1 MEESTRDHGKGPA
14 MVVGLLLLF
23 VGLALAIGGSKLVSV
38 GGSAYY
44 LIAGLSIIVCGTLF
58 ILRKGAALWLYAVIL
73 FATLVWALWEVGL
86 DWWPLVPRVAI
97 LCLIGMLLLLPWWR
111 KPLRSKGGSLALI
124 SSIAAAVIVAIA
136 SQFNDPGT
144 IEGALAS
151 SNTSADSVNPAQ
163 VAGDDWPAYGGTNAG
178 THYSSLGQIT
188 PANIGELE
196 EVWRIQTGDKAGPNA
211 PPEIT
216 NQNTPLKVND
226 SLYICTSHSRAMA
239 LSPETG
245 ETRWAF
251 DPEISTMGA
260 DDFSGWAHM
269 TCRGLAY
276 YDAANYAS
284 KYASKYAADTNNST
298 ENSTDNAAT
307 DSTAGP
313 DSGAGSS
320 SATALSF
327 DIFDD
332 NDIFS
337 LDTSFLSLLFGVQK
351 DNTTSAPSMISE
363 TDVMCPRRLYL
374 PTADARLIALNADT
388 GERCA
393 SFGDNGEVDLTNNIG
408 DFSPG
413 GYYSTSPPTVT
424 ENLVI
429 LGGHVTDNSSTDEP
443 SGVIRAFDV
452 HTGEL
457 VWNWDSGNPD
467 NTAPLPEGETYTR
480 NSPNVW
486 APISVDEELG
496 LVYLPM
502 GNATPDQYGANRT
515 ENDETYSAGL
525 VALNVAD
532 GQVAWVYQFVHH
544 DLWDMDTPA
553 QPVLI
558 DLATDEGTQPAVI
571 QPTKQGSLYVLNR
584 ETGEPIVPIEEVPAP
599 QGAVEGDWTAE
610 TQTRSAL
617 NLLPPPLTERDMWG
631 ASPFDQMMCRIQFNS
646 LRYEGQY
653 TPPSLEGS
661 IIYPGNVGVMNWG
674 GVAVDPERQAL
685 FTGAK
690 YLAFVSTL
698 IPREEVEEGQGS
710 ASEQGLQANTGA
722 PYAVELGPLL
732 SVLGLPCQAPSWGD
746 VAGIDLQSA
755 EVVWKHRNGTTR
767 DSMPFGLPIGLN
779 VGVPALGGPLTT
791 AGGVSFLSGT
801 LDQYLRG
808 YDITTGEELYK
819 ARLPAGGQATPM
831 TYTGQ
836 DGRQYVVV
844 TAGGHGTF
852 GTKMGDYVIG
862 YALPE

>member
-1 MEESTRDHGKGPA
+1 MNDKRRARSPWP
-14 MVVGLLLLF
+14 GLLLGVVL
-23 VGLALAIGGSKLVSV
+23 GIAGMALAIGGVKLLSL

-44 LIAGLSIIVCGTLF
+44 LIAGISVLATGLLLA
-58 ILRKGAALWLYAVIL
+58 LRKGAALWLFAATL
-73 FATLVWALWEVGL
+73 LATLVWALWEVGL
-86 DWWPLVPRVAI
+86 DWWQLVPRVAI
-97 LCLIGMLLLLPWWR
+97 PCLIAIIMLLPWWR
-111 KPLRSKGGSLALI
+111 KPLDSRGGSLALTLGVVA
-124 SSIAAAVIVAIA
+124 SIGVAIA
-136 SQFNDPGT
+136 SQFTSPGVV
-144 IEGALAS
+144 EGNLAENR
-151 SNTSADSVNPAQ
+151 SNGDINPAQ

-178 THYSSLGQIT
+178 THYSSLDQIT
-188 PANIGELE
+188 LDNIGELE
-196 EVWRIQTGDKAGPNA
+196 EVWRIQTGDEPGPNA

-226 SLYICTSHSRAMA
+226 ALYICTSHSRAVA

-245 ETRWAF
+245 ETLWQF

-260 DDFSGWAHM
+260 ENFSGWAHM

-276 YDAANYAS
+276 YDAANYAGGES
-284 KYASKYAADTNNST
+284 DESAT
-298 ENSTDNAAT
+298 ETSAEA
-307 DSTAGP
+307 
-313 DSGAGSS
+313 AGSS
-320 SATALSF
+320 ELYADASAFAVDVALLEELAGSTG
-327 DIFDD
+327 
-332 NDIFS
+332 S
-337 LDTSFLSLLFGVQK
+337 EPSLLLSQ
-351 DNTTSAPSMISE
+351 

-393 SFGDNGEVDLTNNIG
+393 GFGDNGEVDLTRNIG
-408 DFSPG
+408 GFDPG
-413 GYYSTSPPTVT
+413 GYYSTSPATVT

-452 HTGEL
+452 RTGEL
-457 VWNWDSGNPD
+457 VWNWDSGNPEETQPIAED
-467 NTAPLPEGETYTR
+467 ETYTR

-486 APISVDEELG
+486 PPISVDEELG

-502 GNATPDQYGANRT
+502 GNATPDQFGANRT

-525 VALNVAD
+525 VALELD
-532 GQVAWVYQFVHH
+532 TGQVAWVYQFVHH
-544 DLWDMDTPA
+544 DLWDMDMPA

-558 DLATDEGTQPAVI
+558 DLATADGTQPAVI

-584 ETGEPIVPIEEVPAP
+584 ETGEAIVPIEEIPVP

-610 TQTRSAL
+610 TQPRSAL
-617 NLLPPPLTERDMWG
+617 NLLPAPLTERDMWG
-631 ASPFDQMMCRIQFNS
+631 ATPFDQMMCRIRFNS

-661 IIYPGNVGVMNWG
+661 IVYPGNVGVMNWG
-674 GVAVDPERQAL
+674 GVAIDPQRQAL

-698 IPREEVEEGQGS
+698 VPRDEVEGEQGS
-710 ASEQGLQANTGA
+710 ASEQGLQPNAGA

-732 SVLGLPCQAPSWGD
+732 SIFNLPCQAPSWGD

-755 EVVWKHRNGTTR
+755 EVVWKHPNGTTR
-767 DSMPFGLPIGLN
+767 DSMPFGLPIGLP

-791 AGGVSFLSGT
+791 AGGVTFMSGT

-808 YDITTGEELYK
+808 YNLETGEEVFK

-831 TYTGQ
+831 TYTGA

-844 TAGGHGTF
+844 SAGGHGTF

>member
-1 MEESTRDHGKGPA
+1 MEKNTRAHSKWPA
-14 MVVGLLLLF
+14 IVLGLLL
-23 VGLALAIGGSKLVSV
+23 VAAGLALAIGGGKLISL

-44 LIAGLSIIVCGTLF
+44 LIAGIAVVVAGILLA
-58 ILRKGAALWLYAVIL
+58 LRKGAALWLYAAIL
-73 FATLVWALWEVGL
+73 FATLAWALWEVGL
-86 DWWPLVPRVAI
+86 DWWQLVPRVAI
-97 LCLIGMLLLLPWWR
+97 PCLIAIIMLLPWWR
-111 KPLRSKGGSLALI
+111 KPLHSRGGSLALTA
-124 SSIAAAVIVAIA
+124 SIAAAIIVAIA
-136 SQFNDPGT
+136 SQFDDPAQ
-144 IEGALAS
+144 IEGTLAENRAS
-151 SNTSADSVNPAQ
+151 GEVNPAQ

-178 THYSSLGQIT
+178 THYSSLSQIT
-188 PANIGELE
+188 PENVGELE
-196 EVWRIQTGDKAGPNA
+196 EVWRIQTGDEPGPNA

-245 ETRWAF
+245 ETLWEF
-251 DPEISTMGA
+251 DPEISTQGA
-260 DDFSGWAHM
+260 EDFSGWAHM

-276 YDAANYAS
+276 YDAANYAGD
-284 KYASKYAADTNNST
+284 AADSEDDSADTAAAPSPLFADSDVFAIDVSLLEGFET
-298 ENSTDNAAT
+298 TAT
-307 DSTAGP
+307 DTGE
-313 DSGAGSS
+313 
-320 SATALSF
+320 
-327 DIFDD
+327 
-332 NDIFS
+332 N
-337 LDTSFLSLLFGVQK
+337 
-351 DNTTSAPSMISE
+351 APSAIISQ

-393 SFGDNGEVDLTNNIG
+393 GFGDNGEVDLTRNIG
-408 DFSPG
+408 GFDPG
-413 GYYSTSPPTVT
+413 GYYSTSPATVT

-452 HTGEL
+452 RTGEL
-457 VWNWDSGNPD
+457 VWNWDSGNPEE
-467 NTAPLPEGETYTR
+467 TEPLADDETYTR

-486 APISVDEELG
+486 PPISVDEDLG

-502 GNATPDQYGANRT
+502 GNATPDQWGADRT

-525 VALNVAD
+525 VALELET

-544 DLWDMDTPA
+544 DLWDMDMPA

-584 ETGEPIVPIEEVPAP
+584 ETGEPIVPIEEIPAP

-610 TQTRSAL
+610 TQPRSAL

-646 LRYEGQY
+646 LRYDGQY

-690 YLAFVSTL
+690 YLAFVSRL
-698 IPREEVEEGQGS
+698 IPRDEVEEGQGS
-710 ASEQGLQANTGA
+710 ASEQGLQPNAGA

-732 SVLGLPCQAPSWGD
+732 SIFDLPCQAPSWGD

-755 EVVWKHRNGTTR
+755 DVVWKHRNGTTR
-767 DSMPFGLPIGLN
+767 DSMPLGLPIGLP

-791 AGGVSFLSGT
+791 ASGITFMGGT
-801 LDQYLRG
+801 LDQYLRA
-808 YDITTGEELYK
+808 YDITTGEELYR

-831 TYTGQ
+831 TYTGA
-836 DGRQYVVV
+836 DGRQYVVI

>member
-1 MEESTRDHGKGPA
+1 MEESTRDHSKWPA
-14 MVVGLLLLF
+14 IIVGLLLSII
-23 VGLALAIGGSKLVSV
+23 GLVLAFGGSKLVSV

-44 LIAGLSIIVCGTLF
+44 LIAGLSIIACGVLF
-58 ILRKGAALWLYAVIL
+58 ALRKGAALWLYALIL

-86 DWWPLVPRVAI
+86 DWWQLVPRVAI
-97 LCLIGMLLLLPWWR
+97 LCLIGILLLLPWWR
-111 KPLRSKGGSLALI
+111 KPLRSKGGSLALVG
-124 SSIAAAVIVAIA
+124 SIAAAVIVAIA

-144 IEGALAS
+144 IEGSLATNNQS
-151 SNTSADSVNPAQ
+151 TVDSVNPAQ

-178 THYSSLGQIT
+178 THYSSLDQIT
-188 PANIGELE
+188 PDNIGELE
-196 EVWRIQTGDKAGPNA
+196 EVWRIQTGDEAGPNA

-226 SLYICTSHSRAMA
+226 SLYICTSHSRAMS

-245 ETRWAF
+245 ETLWAF

-276 YDAANYAS
+276 YDAASY
-284 KYASKYAADTNNST
+284 
-298 ENSTDNAAT
+298 
-307 DSTAGP
+307 STAESTP
-313 DSGAGSS
+313 NDQAANSDAAPS

-332 NDIFS
+332 SDIFS
-337 LDTSFLSLLFGVQK
+337 LDLSFLSLLFGAEE
-351 DNTTSAPSMISE
+351 DNGAPQQQPMLSE

-393 SFGDNGEVDLTNNIG
+393 NFGNDGEIDLTNNIG

-413 GYYSTSPPTVT
+413 GYYSTSPATVT

-429 LGGHVTDNSSTDEP
+429 LGGHVTDNSSIDEP

-467 NTAPLPEGETYTR
+467 NTDPLPEGETYTR
-480 NSPNVW
+480 GSPNVW

-496 LVYLPM
+496 MVYLPM
-502 GNATPDQYGANRT
+502 GNATPDQYGADRT

-525 VALNVAD
+525 VALNLED
-532 GQVAWVYQFVHH
+532 GQVEWVYQFVHH
-544 DLWDMDTPA
+544 DLWDMDSPA

-558 DLATDEGTQPAVI
+558 DLATSDGTQPAVI

-610 TQTRSAL
+610 TQPRSAL

-661 IIYPGNVGVMNWG
+661 IVYPGNVGVMNWG

-710 ASEQGLQANTGA
+710 ASEQGLQANEGA

-746 VAGIDLQSA
+746 VAGIDLQSN

-767 DSMPFGLPIGLN
+767 DSMPFDLPIGLN

-831 TYTGQ
+831 TYTGE

>member
-1 MEESTRDHGKGPA
+1 MEGSTRNYRKWPPVIAG
-14 MVVGLLLLF
+14 LLLF
-23 VGLALAIGGSKLVSV
+23 VAGLALAVGGGKLLSL

-44 LIAGLSIIVCGTLF
+44 LIAGLSIIACG
-58 ILRKGAALWLYAVIL
+58 ILLAMRRGAALWLYALTL
-73 FATLVWALWEVGL
+73 FATLAWALWEVGL
-86 DWWPLVPRVAI
+86 DWWQLVPRVAI
-97 LCLIGMLLLLPWWR
+97 LSLIGILLLLPWWR
-111 KPLRSKGGSLALI
+111 KPLRSKGGSLALVG
-124 SSIAAAVIVAIA
+124 SIAAAVIVAIA
-136 SQFNDPGT
+136 SQFSDPGS
-144 IEGALAS
+144 IEGSLA
-151 SNTSADSVNPAQ
+151 NNRQATAESVNPAQ

-178 THYSSLGQIT
+178 THYSSLEQIT
-188 PANIGELE
+188 PDNIGELE
-196 EVWRIQTGDKAGPNA
+196 EVWRMQTGDEAGPNA

-245 ETRWAF
+245 ETLWSF

-276 YDAANYAS
+276 YDAAS
-284 KYASKYAADTNNST
+284 YAATEST
-298 ENSTDNAAT
+298 PNDEAAR
-307 DSTAGP
+307 
-313 DSGAGSS
+313 
-320 SATALSF
+320 SF

-332 NDIFS
+332 GDIFS
-337 LDTSFLSLLFGVQK
+337 LDLSFLSLLFGVEENDSTQL
-351 DNTTSAPSMISE
+351 MMVSE

-393 SFGDNGEVDLTNNIG
+393 SFGDNGEIDLTNNIG
-408 DFSPG
+408 EFSPG
-413 GYYSTSPPTVT
+413 GYYSTSPATVT
-424 ENLVI
+424 ENLII
-429 LGGHVTDNSSTDEP
+429 LGGHVTDNSSIDEP
-443 SGVIRAFDV
+443 SGVIRAFNV

-467 NTAPLPEGETYTR
+467 DTDPLAEGESYTR

-486 APISVDEELG
+486 APISVDETLG

-502 GNATPDQYGANRT
+502 GNATPDQYGADRS

-525 VALNVAD
+525 VALNLED
-532 GQVAWVYQFVHH
+532 GQVEWVYQFVHH

-558 DLATDEGTQPAVI
+558 DLATDNGTQPAVI

-584 ETGEPIVPIEEVPAP
+584 ETGESIVPIEEVPVP

-610 TQTRSAL
+610 TQPRSAL

-631 ASPFDQMMCRIQFNS
+631 ASPFDQMMCRIQLNS

-661 IIYPGNVGVMNWG
+661 IVYPGNVGVMNWG
-674 GVAVDPERQAL
+674 GVAVDPKRQAL

-698 IPREEVEEGQGS
+698 VPRDQVEEGQGS
-710 ASEQGLQANTGA
+710 ASEQGLQANAGA

-746 VAGIDLQSA
+746 VAGIDLQSN
-755 EVVWKHRNGTTR
+755 EVVWKHPNGTTR
-767 DSMPFGLPIGLN
+767 DSMPFDLPIGLN

-831 TYTGQ
+831 TYTGE

-862 YALPE
+862 YALPED

>member
-1 MEESTRDHGKGPA
+1 MDGHTRARGKWPA
-14 MVVGLLLLF
+14 LLLGLLLA
-23 VGLALAIGGSKLVSV
+23 VAGVALTIGGAKLLSL

-44 LIAGLSIIVCGTLF
+44 LIAGVSIFIVGVL
-58 ILRKGAALWLYAVIL
+58 LAMRKGAALWLYAVVL
-73 FATLVWALWEVGL
+73 FATLLWALWEVGL
-86 DWWPLVPRVAI
+86 DWWQLVPRVAI
-97 LCLIGMLLLLPWWR
+97 VCLIGIILLLPWWR
-111 KPLRSKGGSLALI
+111 KPLHSRGGSLALVA
-124 SSIAAAVIVAIA
+124 SIVAAIIVAIA
-136 SQFNDPGT
+136 SQFTYPGT
-144 IEGALAS
+144 VTGTIAS
-151 SNTSADSVNPAQ
+151 TNDTPEVNPAQ
-163 VAGDDWPAYGGTNAG
+163 AAGDDWPAYGGTNAG
-178 THYSSLGQIT
+178 THYSSLSQIT
-188 PANIGELE
+188 PDNIGELE
-196 EVWRIQTGDKAGPNA
+196 EVWRIQTGDEPGPNA

-245 ETRWAF
+245 ETLWAF
-251 DPEISTMGA
+251 DPNISTMGA
-260 DDFSGWAHM
+260 EDFSGWAHM

-276 YDAANYAS
+276 YDAANY
-284 KYASKYAADTNNST
+284 
-298 ENSTDNAAT
+298 
-307 DSTAGP
+307 
-313 DSGAGSS
+313 SS
-320 SATALSF
+320 SAEDSTVDKPTLYADGSQFELDLSF
-327 DIFDD
+327 
-332 NDIFS
+332 S
-337 LDTSFLSLLFGVQK
+337 LTSQEDSTSELLS
-351 DNTTSAPSMISE
+351 A

-388 GERCA
+388 GERCE
-393 SFGDNGEVDLTNNIG
+393 SFGKNGEIDLTNNIG
-408 DFSPG
+408 QFNPG
-413 GYYSTSPPTVT
+413 GYYSTSPATVT
-424 ENLVI
+424 EDLVI

-457 VWNWDSGNPD
+457 VWNWDSGNPED
-467 NTAPLPEGETYTR
+467 TAPLAEGETYTR

-486 APISVDEELG
+486 APISVDEALG

-502 GNATPDQYGANRT
+502 GNATPDQYGANRS

-525 VALNVAD
+525 VALNLNN

-558 DLATDEGTQPAVI
+558 DLATADGTQPAVI

-599 QGAVEGDWTAE
+599 QGAIEGDWTAE
-610 TQTRSAL
+610 TQPRSAL

-631 ASPFDQMMCRIQFNS
+631 ASPFDQMMCRIQFRS

-690 YLAFVSTL
+690 YLAFVSKL
-698 IPREEVEEGQGS
+698 IPRDEVEDGQGS
-710 ASEQGLQANTGA
+710 ASEQGLQPNTGA

-746 VAGIDLQSA
+746 VAGIDLQSS
-755 EVVWKHRNGTTR
+755 EVVWKHPNGTTR
-767 DSMPFGLPIGLN
+767 DSMPFDLPVGLN

-831 TYTGQ
+831 TYTGA
-836 DGRQYVVV
+836 DGRQYVVI

>member
-1 MEESTRDHGKGPA
+1 MEESTRDHSKWPA
-14 MVVGLLLLF
+14 IIVGLLLSII
-23 VGLALAIGGSKLVSV
+23 GLVLAFGGSKLVSV

-44 LIAGLSIIVCGTLF
+44 LIAGLSIIACGVLF
-58 ILRKGAALWLYAVIL
+58 ALRKGAALWLYALIL
-73 FATLVWALWEVGL
+73 FATLMWALWEVGL
-86 DWWPLVPRVAI
+86 DWWQLVPRVAI
-97 LCLIGMLLLLPWWR
+97 LCLIGILLLLPWWR
-111 KPLRSKGGSLALI
+111 KPLRSKGGSLALVG
-124 SSIAAAVIVAIA
+124 SIAAAVIVAIA

-144 IEGALAS
+144 IEGSLATNNQS
-151 SNTSADSVNPAQ
+151 TADSVNPAQ

-178 THYSSLGQIT
+178 THYSSLDQIT
-188 PANIGELE
+188 PDNIGELE
-196 EVWRIQTGDKAGPNA
+196 EVWRIQTGDEAGPNA

-226 SLYICTSHSRAMA
+226 SLYICTSHSRAMS

-245 ETRWAF
+245 ETLWAF

-260 DDFSGWAHM
+260 DDFSSWAHM

-276 YDAANYAS
+276 YDAASYS
-284 KYASKYAADTNNST
+284 AAESTPNDQAANS
-298 ENSTDNAAT
+298 DAA
-307 DSTAGP
+307 P
-313 DSGAGSS
+313 S

-332 NDIFS
+332 SDIFS
-337 LDTSFLSLLFGVQK
+337 LDLSFLSLLLGAEE
-351 DNTTSAPSMISE
+351 DNGAPQQSMLSE

-393 SFGDNGEVDLTNNIG
+393 NFGNNGEIDLTNNIG

-413 GYYSTSPPTVT
+413 GYYSTSPATVT

-429 LGGHVTDNSSTDEP
+429 LGGHVTDNSSIDEP

-467 NTAPLPEGETYTR
+467 NTDPLPEGETYTR
-480 NSPNVW
+480 GSPNVW

-496 LVYLPM
+496 MVYLPM
-502 GNATPDQYGANRT
+502 GNATPDQYGADRT

-525 VALNVAD
+525 VALNLED
-532 GQVAWVYQFVHH
+532 GQVEWVYQFVHH
-544 DLWDMDTPA
+544 DLWDMDSPA
-553 QPVLI
+553 QPILI
-558 DLATDEGTQPAVI
+558 DLATSDGTQPAVI

-610 TQTRSAL
+610 TQPRSAL

-661 IIYPGNVGVMNWG
+661 IVYPGNVGVMNWG

-710 ASEQGLQANTGA
+710 ASEQGLQANEGA

-746 VAGIDLQSA
+746 VAGIDLQSN

-767 DSMPFGLPIGLN
+767 DSMPFDLPIGLN

-862 YALPE
+862 YALPED

>member
-1 MEESTRDHGKGPA
+1 MDGHTRAHGKWPA
-14 MVVGLLLLF
+14 LLLGLLLA
-23 VGLALAIGGSKLVSV
+23 VAGVALTIGGAKLLSL

-44 LIAGLSIIVCGTLF
+44 LIAGVSIFVVGVL
-58 ILRKGAALWLYAVIL
+58 LAMRKGIALWLYAAVL
-73 FATLVWALWEVGL
+73 FATLLWALWEVGL
-86 DWWPLVPRVAI
+86 DWWQLVPRVAI
-97 LCLIGMLLLLPWWR
+97 VCLIGIILLLPWWR
-111 KPLRSKGGSLALI
+111 KPLHSRGGSLALVA
-124 SSIAAAVIVAIA
+124 SIVAAIIVAIA
-136 SQFNDPGT
+136 SQFTYPGT
-144 IEGALAS
+144 VAGTME
-151 SNTSADSVNPAQ
+151 SANNKEVNPAQ
-163 VAGDDWPAYGGTNAG
+163 AAGDDWPAYGGTNAG
-178 THYSSLGQIT
+178 THYSSLSQIT
-188 PANIGELE
+188 PDNIDELE
-196 EVWRIQTGDKAGPNA
+196 EVWRIQTGDEPGPNA

-245 ETRWAF
+245 ETLWAF
-251 DPEISTMGA
+251 DPNISTMGA

-276 YDAANYAS
+276 YDAANY
-284 KYASKYAADTNNST
+284 
-298 ENSTDNAAT
+298 
-307 DSTAGP
+307 
-313 DSGAGSS
+313 SS
-320 SATALSF
+320 SAEDSTTDKPTLYADGSQFELDLSF
-327 DIFDD
+327 
-332 NDIFS
+332 S
-337 LDTSFLSLLFGVQK
+337 LTSEEDSTSELLS
-351 DNTTSAPSMISE
+351 A

-388 GERCA
+388 GERCE
-393 SFGDNGEVDLTNNIG
+393 SFGENGEIDLTNNIG
-408 DFSPG
+408 EFSPG
-413 GYYSTSPPTVT
+413 GYYSTSPATVT
-424 ENLVI
+424 EDLVI

-457 VWNWDSGNPD
+457 VWNWDSGNPED
-467 NTAPLPEGETYTR
+467 TTPLAEGETYTR

-502 GNATPDQYGANRT
+502 GNATPDQYGANRS
-515 ENDETYSAGL
+515 ENDETFSAGL
-525 VALNVAD
+525 VALNLDD

-558 DLATDEGTQPAVI
+558 DLATADGTQPAVI

-599 QGAVEGDWTAE
+599 QGAIEGDWTAE
-610 TQTRSAL
+610 TQPRSAL

-631 ASPFDQMMCRIQFNS
+631 ASPFDQMMCRIQFRS

-674 GVAVDPERQAL
+674 GIAVDPERQAL

-690 YLAFVSTL
+690 YLAFVSKL
-698 IPREEVEEGQGS
+698 IPRDEVEDGQGS
-710 ASEQGLQANTGA
+710 ASEQGLQPNTGA

-746 VAGIDLQSA
+746 VAGIDLQSN
-755 EVVWKHRNGTTR
+755 EVVWKHHNGTTR
-767 DSMPFGLPIGLN
+767 DSMPFDLPIGLN

-831 TYTGQ
+831 TYTGA

>member
-1 MEESTRDHGKGPA
+1 MEESTRAHSKWPA
-14 MVVGLLLLF
+14 IIVGLLLF
-23 VGLALAIGGSKLVSV
+23 IIGLVLAFGGSKLVSV

-44 LIAGLSIIVCGTLF
+44 LIAGLSIIACGILF
-58 ILRKGAALWLYAVIL
+58 ALRKGAALWLYALIL

-86 DWWPLVPRVAI
+86 DWWQLVPRVAI
-97 LCLIGMLLLLPWWR
+97 LCLIGILLLLPWWR
-111 KPLRSKGGSLALI
+111 KPLHSKGGSLALVG
-124 SSIAAAVIVAIA
+124 SITAAVIVAIA

-144 IEGALAS
+144 IEGSLAANNQS
-151 SNTSADSVNPAQ
+151 TTDSVNPAQ

-178 THYSSLGQIT
+178 THYSSLDQIT
-188 PANIGELE
+188 PENIGELE

-245 ETRWAF
+245 ETLWAF

-276 YDAANYAS
+276 YDAANYS
-284 KYASKYAADTNNST
+284 TDTNDS
-298 ENSTDNAAT
+298 AT
-307 DSTAGP
+307 DSTEVTNSDAAP
-313 DSGAGSS
+313 N

-332 NDIFS
+332 SDIFS
-337 LDTSFLSLLFGVQK
+337 LNLSFLSLLFGVEEE
-351 DNTTSAPSMISE
+351 NGAPQQPMLSE

-393 SFGDNGEVDLTNNIG
+393 SFGNNGEIDLTNNIG

-413 GYYSTSPPTVT
+413 GYYSTSPATVT

-429 LGGHVTDNSSTDEP
+429 LGGHVTDNSSIDEP

-467 NTAPLPEGETYTR
+467 DTDPLPEGETYTR
-480 NSPNVW
+480 GSPNVW

-502 GNATPDQYGANRT
+502 GNATPDQYGADRT

-525 VALNVAD
+525 VALNLED
-532 GQVAWVYQFVHH
+532 GQVEWVYQFVHH
-544 DLWDMDTPA
+544 DLWDMDSPA

-558 DLATDEGTQPAVI
+558 DLVTSDGTQPAVI

-610 TQTRSAL
+610 TQPRSAL

-661 IIYPGNVGVMNWG
+661 IVYPGNVGVMNWG

-710 ASEQGLQANTGA
+710 ASEQGLQANEGA

-746 VAGIDLQSA
+746 VAGIDLQSN

-767 DSMPFGLPIGLN
+767 DSMPFDLPIGLN

>member
-1 MEESTRDHGKGPA
+1 MDEHSRTHSRWPLLLL
-14 MVVGLLLLF
+14 GLLL
-23 VGLALAIGGSKLVSV
+23 VAAGLALAIGGGKLLSV

-44 LIAGLSIIVCGTLF
+44 LITGIGVIASGVLLAM
-58 ILRKGAALWLYAVIL
+58 RRGAALWLYALIL

-86 DWWPLVPRVAI
+86 DWWQLVPRVAI
-97 LCLIGMLLLLPWWR
+97 LCLIGIILLLPWWR
-111 KPLRSKGGSLALI
+111 KPLQSRGGSLALVG
-124 SSIAAAVIVAIA
+124 SIVAAILVAIA
-136 SQFNDPGT
+136 SQLNDPGS
-144 IEGALAS
+144 IEGTISNAS
-151 SNTSADSVNPAQ
+151 EEANAVNPAQ

-178 THYSSLGQIT
+178 THYSSLEQIT
-188 PANIGELE
+188 PDNIGELE
-196 EVWRIQTGDKAGPNA
+196 EVWRIQTGDAAGPNA

-245 ETRWAF
+245 ETLWEF
-251 DPEISTMGA
+251 DPEVSTLGA
-260 DDFSGWAHM
+260 EDFSLWAHM

-276 YDAANYAS
+276 YDAANYAAGS
-284 KYASKYAADTNNST
+284 DTSETADDSEAGNNS
-298 ENSTDNAAT
+298 AAT
-307 DSTAGP
+307 SD
-313 DSGAGSS
+313 
-320 SATALSF
+320 TALSF
-327 DIFDD
+327 DIFDN

-337 LDTSFLSLLFGVQK
+337 LDLSFLSLMFGAENEGNSQ
-351 DNTTSAPSMISE
+351 PMLSE

-393 SFGDNGEVDLTNNIG
+393 NFGENGEVDLTNNIG
-408 DFSPG
+408 DFDPG
-413 GYYSTSPPTVT
+413 GYYSTSPATVT

-467 NTAPLPEGETYTR
+467 DTEPLAEGETYTR

-496 LVYLPM
+496 MVYLPM
-502 GNATPDQYGANRT
+502 GNATPDQYGANRS

-525 VALNVAD
+525 VALNLED
-532 GQVAWVYQFVHH
+532 GQVEWVYQFVHH

-558 DLATDEGTQPAVI
+558 DLATSEGTQPAVI

-610 TQTRSAL
+610 TQPRSAL

-661 IIYPGNVGVMNWG
+661 IVYPGNVGVMNWG

-698 IPREEVEEGQGS
+698 VPREEVEEGQGS
-710 ASEQGLQANTGA
+710 ASEQGLQPNAGA

-767 DSMPFGLPIGLN
+767 DSMPFDLPIGLN
-779 VGVPALGGPLTT
+779 VGVPALGGPITT

-808 YDITTGEELYK
+808 YDITTGEEVYK

-831 TYTGQ
+831 TYTGE

>member
-1 MEESTRDHGKGPA
+1 MEENRHDHGKGPA
-14 MVVGLLLLF
+14 LFVGLLLLIA
-23 VGLALAIGGSKLVSV
+23 GLALAIGGIKLLSL

-44 LIAGLSIIVCGTLF
+44 LLAGLSIIACGVLF
-58 ILRKGAALWLYAVIL
+58 ALRRGAALWLYALTL
-73 FATLVWALWEVGL
+73 FATLAWALWEVGL
-86 DWWPLVPRVAI
+86 DWWQLVPRVAI
-97 LCLIGMLLLLPWWR
+97 LCLIGILLLLPWWR
-111 KPLRSKGGSLALI
+111 KPLHSRGGSLALVG
-124 SSIAAAVIVAIA
+124 SITAAVIVAIA

-144 IEGALAS
+144 IEGTLAS
-151 SNTSADSVNPAQ
+151 NSQSSTVSANPAQ
-163 VAGDDWPAYGGTNAG
+163 MAGDDWPAYGGTNAG
-178 THYSSLGQIT
+178 THYSSLDQIT
-188 PANIGELE
+188 PENIGELE
-196 EVWRIQTGDKAGPNA
+196 EVWRIQTGDEAGPNA

-245 ETRWAF
+245 ETLWSF

-276 YDAANYAS
+276 YDAGSYS
-284 KYASKYAADTNNST
+284 D
-298 ENSTDNAAT
+298 T
-307 DSTAGP
+307 DSTAP
-313 DSGAGSS
+313 DVAANSDVAASS
-320 SATALSF
+320 DTALSF
-327 DIFDD
+327 DIFD
-332 NDIFS
+332 NSDIFS
-337 LDTSFLSLLFGVQK
+337 LDLSFLSLLFGV
-351 DNTTSAPSMISE
+351 DNESNTQPMLSD

-393 SFGDNGEVDLTNNIG
+393 NFGDNGEIDLTNNIG

-413 GYYSTSPPTVT
+413 GYYSTSPATVT
-424 ENLVI
+424 ENLII

-467 NTAPLPEGETYTR
+467 DTEPLAEGETYTR

-496 LVYLPM
+496 MVYLPM
-502 GNATPDQYGANRT
+502 GNATPDQYGADRT

-525 VALNVAD
+525 VALNLAD
-532 GQVAWVYQFVHH
+532 GQVEWVYQFVHH

-558 DLATDEGTQPAVI
+558 DLATDEGPQPAVI

-584 ETGEPIVPIEEVPAP
+584 ETGEPIVPIEEIPAP

-610 TQTRSAL
+610 TQPRSAL

-661 IIYPGNVGVMNWG
+661 IVYPGNVGVMNWG

-710 ASEQGLQANTGA
+710 ASEQGLQANSGA

-746 VAGIDLQSA
+746 VAGIDLQTA

-767 DSMPFGLPIGLN
+767 DSMPFDLPIGLN

-808 YDITTGEELYK
+808 YDIETGEELYK

-831 TYTGQ
+831 TYTGE

>member
-14 MVVGLLLLF
+14 IVVGLLLLI
-23 VGLALAIGGSKLVSV
+23 VGLALALGGSKLVSV

-44 LIAGLSIIVCGTLF
+44 LIAGLSIIACGILF
-58 ILRKGAALWLYAVIL
+58 VLRRGAALWLYALVL
-73 FATLVWALWEVGL
+73 FATLMWALWEVGL
-86 DWWPLVPRVAI
+86 DWWQLVPRVAI
-97 LCLIGMLLLLPWWR
+97 LCLIGILLLLPWWR
-111 KPLRSKGGSLALI
+111 KPLNSKGGSFALMG
-124 SSIAAAVIVAIA
+124 SIAAAVIVAIA
-136 SQFNDPGT
+136 SQFTDPGT
-144 IEGALAS
+144 IEGSLANS
-151 SNTSADSVNPAQ
+151 ETTANSVNPAQ

-178 THYSSLGQIT
+178 THYSSLDQIT
-188 PANIGELE
+188 PDNIGDLE
-196 EVWRIQTGDKAGPNA
+196 EVWRIQTGDEAGPNA

-245 ETRWAF
+245 ETLWAF

-276 YDAANYAS
+276 YDAANYS
-284 KYASKYAADTNNST
+284 PDTNG
-298 ENSTDNAAT
+298 AAT
-307 DSTAGP
+307 DSTEETNSDAAP
-313 DSGAGSS
+313 S

-332 NDIFS
+332 SDIFS
-337 LDTSFLSLLFGVQK
+337 LDLSFLSLLFGAEEGNG
-351 DNTTSAPSMISE
+351 NTQTMLSE

-374 PTADARLIALNADT
+374 PTADARLIALNADN

-393 SFGDNGEVDLTNNIG
+393 SFGNNGEIDLTNNIG
-408 DFSPG
+408 EFSPG
-413 GYYSTSPPTVT
+413 GYYSTSPATVT
-424 ENLVI
+424 ENLII

-467 NTAPLPEGETYTR
+467 NTDPLPEGETYTR

-486 APISVDEELG
+486 APISVDEALG

-502 GNATPDQYGANRT
+502 GNATPDQYGADRT

-525 VALNVAD
+525 VALALED
-532 GQVAWVYQFVHH
+532 GQVEWVYQFVHH

-558 DLATDEGTQPAVI
+558 DLATNDGTQTAVI

-584 ETGEPIVPIEEVPAP
+584 ETGEPIVPIEEVPVP

-610 TQTRSAL
+610 TQPRSAL

-661 IIYPGNVGVMNWG
+661 IVYPGNVGVMNWG

-690 YLAFVSTL
+690 YLAFVSKL
-698 IPREEVEEGQGS
+698 VPREEVEEGQGS
-710 ASEQGLQANTGA
+710 ASEQGLQVNEGA

-755 EVVWKHRNGTTR
+755 EVVWKHPNGTTR
-767 DSMPFGLPIGLN
+767 DSMPFDLPIGLN

-836 DGRQYVVV
+836 DDRQYVVV

>member
-1 MEESTRDHGKGPA
+1 MEESTRDHSKWPA
-14 MVVGLLLLF
+14 IIVGLLLSII
-23 VGLALAIGGSKLVSV
+23 GLVLAFGGSKLVSV

-44 LIAGLSIIVCGTLF
+44 LIAGLSIIACGVLF
-58 ILRKGAALWLYAVIL
+58 ALRKGAALWLYALIL

-86 DWWPLVPRVAI
+86 DWWQLVPRVAI
-97 LCLIGMLLLLPWWR
+97 LCLIGILLLLPWWR
-111 KPLRSKGGSLALI
+111 KPLHSKGGSLALVG
-124 SSIAAAVIVAIA
+124 SITAAVIVAIA

-144 IEGALAS
+144 IEGSLATNNQS
-151 SNTSADSVNPAQ
+151 TADSVNPAQ

-178 THYSSLGQIT
+178 THYSSLDQIT
-188 PANIGELE
+188 PDNIGELE
-196 EVWRIQTGDKAGPNA
+196 EVWRIQTGDEAGPNA

-226 SLYICTSHSRAMA
+226 SLYICTSHSRAMS

-245 ETRWAF
+245 ETLWAF

-276 YDAANYAS
+276 YDAASYS
-284 KYASKYAADTNNST
+284 AAESTPNDQAANS
-298 ENSTDNAAT
+298 DAA
-307 DSTAGP
+307 P
-313 DSGAGSS
+313 S

-332 NDIFS
+332 SDIFS
-337 LDTSFLSLLFGVQK
+337 LDLSFLSLLLGAEE
-351 DNTTSAPSMISE
+351 DNGAPQQSMLSE

-393 SFGDNGEVDLTNNIG
+393 SFGNNGEIDLTNNIG

-413 GYYSTSPPTVT
+413 GYYSTSPATVT

-429 LGGHVTDNSSTDEP
+429 LGGHVTDNSSIDEP

-467 NTAPLPEGETYTR
+467 DTDPLPEGETYTR
-480 NSPNVW
+480 GSPNVW

-502 GNATPDQYGANRT
+502 GNATPDQYGADRT

-525 VALNVAD
+525 VALNLED
-532 GQVAWVYQFVHH
+532 GQVEWVYQFVHH
-544 DLWDMDTPA
+544 DLWDMDSPA

-558 DLATDEGTQPAVI
+558 DLATSDGTQPAVI

-610 TQTRSAL
+610 TQPRSAL

-661 IIYPGNVGVMNWG
+661 IVYPGNVGVMNWG

-710 ASEQGLQANTGA
+710 ASEQGLQANEGA

-767 DSMPFGLPIGLN
+767 DSMPFDLPIGLN

-862 YALPE
+862 YALPEE

>member
-1 MEESTRDHGKGPA
+1 MDEHSRTHSRWPLLLL
-14 MVVGLLLLF
+14 GLLL
-23 VGLALAIGGSKLVSV
+23 VAAGLALAIGGGKLLSV

-44 LIAGLSIIVCGTLF
+44 LITGIGVIASGVLLAT
-58 ILRKGAALWLYAVIL
+58 RRGAALWLYAFIL

-86 DWWPLVPRVAI
+86 DWWQLVPRVAI
-97 LCLIGMLLLLPWWR
+97 LCLIGIILLLPWWR
-111 KPLRSKGGSLALI
+111 KPLQSRGGSLALAG
-124 SSIAAAVIVAIA
+124 SIVAAILVAIA
-136 SQFNDPGT
+136 SQLSDPGR
-144 IEGALAS
+144 IEGTISNAS
-151 SNTSADSVNPAQ
+151 EEANAVNPAQ

-178 THYSSLGQIT
+178 THYSSLEQIT
-188 PANIGELE
+188 PDNIGELE
-196 EVWRIQTGDKAGPNA
+196 EVWRIQSGDAAGPNA

-245 ETRWAF
+245 DTLWEF
-251 DPEISTMGA
+251 DPEVSTMGA
-260 DDFSGWAHM
+260 EDFSLWAHM

-276 YDAANYAS
+276 YDAANYS
-284 KYASKYAADTNNST
+284 AAPDANESADNSA
-298 ENSTDNAAT
+298 STDSAASNN
-307 DSTAGP
+307 DAPNS
-313 DSGAGSS
+313 D
-320 SATALSF
+320 TALSF
-327 DIFDD
+327 DIFD
-332 NDIFS
+332 NSDIFS
-337 LDTSFLSLLFGVQK
+337 VDLSFLSLLFGVEE
-351 DNTTSAPSMISE
+351 DSTTQPMLSE

-393 SFGDNGEVDLTNNIG
+393 NFGDNGEVDLTNNIG
-408 DFSPG
+408 DFDPG
-413 GYYSTSPPTVT
+413 GYYSTSPATVT

-429 LGGHVTDNSSTDEP
+429 LGGHVTDNSSTDAP

-467 NTAPLPEGETYTR
+467 NTEPLAEGETYTR

-496 LVYLPM
+496 MVYLPM
-502 GNATPDQYGANRT
+502 GNATPDQYGADRT

-525 VALNVAD
+525 VALNLED
-532 GQVAWVYQFVHH
+532 GQVEWVYQFVHH

-584 ETGEPIVPIEEVPAP
+584 ETGEPMVPIEEIPAP

-610 TQTRSAL
+610 TQPRSAL

-661 IIYPGNVGVMNWG
+661 IVYPGNVGVMNWG

-698 IPREEVEEGQGS
+698 VPRDEVEEGQGS
-710 ASEQGLQANTGA
+710 ASEQGLQPNAGA

-767 DSMPFGLPIGLN
+767 DSMPFDLPIGLN

-808 YDITTGEELYK
+808 YDITTGEEVYK

-831 TYTGQ
+831 TYTGE

>member
-1 MEESTRDHGKGPA
+1 MEENTRDHGKGPA
-14 MVVGLLLLF
+14 IVVGLLLLII
-23 VGLALAIGGSKLVSV
+23 GLVLAFGGSKLVSI

-44 LIAGLSIIVCGTLF
+44 LIAGLGMIACGVLF
-58 ILRKGAALWLYAVIL
+58 ILRRGAALWLYALIL
-73 FATLVWALWEVGL
+73 FATLGWALWEVGL
-86 DWWPLVPRVAI
+86 DWWQLVPRVAI
-97 LCLIGMLLLLPWWR
+97 LCLIGILLLLPWWR
-111 KPLRSKGGSLALI
+111 KPLGSKGGSLALVG
-124 SSIAAAVIVAIA
+124 SIAAAVIVAIA
-136 SQFNDPGT
+136 SQFNDPSA
-144 IEGALAS
+144 IEGSLAN
-151 SNTSADSVNPAQ
+151 SNTSADSANPAQ

-178 THYSSLGQIT
+178 THYSSLDQIT
-188 PANIGELE
+188 PDNIAELE

-245 ETRWAF
+245 ETLWAF

-276 YDAANYAS
+276 YDAASYSAPES
-284 KYASKYAADTNNST
+284 TPSDAA
-298 ENSTDNAAT
+298 ENSDA
-307 DSTAGP
+307 SP
-313 DSGAGSS
+313 S

-332 NDIFS
+332 SDIFS
-337 LDTSFLSLLFGVQK
+337 LDLSFLSLLFGVEEENG
-351 DNTTSAPSMISE
+351 NTQPLMVSE

-393 SFGDNGEVDLTNNIG
+393 SFGDNGEIDLTNNIG

-467 NTAPLPEGETYTR
+467 NTEPLPEDETYTR

-502 GNATPDQYGANRT
+502 GNATPDQYGADRT

-525 VALNVAD
+525 VALNVD
-532 GQVAWVYQFVHH
+532 NGQVAWVYQFVHH

-558 DLATDEGTQPAVI
+558 DLATNAGTQPAVI

-610 TQTRSAL
+610 TQPRSAL

-653 TPPSLEGS
+653 TPPSLQGS
-661 IIYPGNVGVMNWG
+661 IVYPGNVGVMNWG

-698 IPREEVEEGQGS
+698 VPREEVEEGQGS
-710 ASEQGLQANTGA
+710 ASEQGLQVNEGA

-767 DSMPFGLPIGLN
+767 DSMPFDLPIGLN

>member
-1 MEESTRDHGKGPA
+1 MEESTRNHAKWPA
-14 MVVGLLLLF
+14 VTVGLLLTF
-23 VGLALAIGGSKLVSV
+23 VGLALAVGGGKLISV

-44 LIAGLSIIVCGTLF
+44 LIAGLSIIACGVLF
-58 ILRKGAALWLYAVIL
+58 AQRRGAALWLYALIL
-73 FATLVWALWEVGL
+73 LATLVWALWEVGL
-86 DWWPLVPRVAI
+86 DWWQLVPRVAI
-97 LCLIGMLLLLPWWR
+97 LCLIGILLLLPWWR
-111 KPLRSKGGSLALI
+111 KPLRSRGGSLALVG
-124 SSIAAAVIVAIA
+124 SITAAVIVAIA
-136 SQFNDPGT
+136 SQFNDPGA
-144 IEGALAS
+144 IEGTLAT
-151 SNTSADSVNPAQ
+151 NRQAIANSVNPAQ
-163 VAGDDWPAYGGTNAG
+163 AAGDDWPAYGGTNAG
-178 THYSSLGQIT
+178 THYSSLNQIT
-188 PANIGELE
+188 PDNIGELE
-196 EVWRIQTGDKAGPNA
+196 EVWRIQTGDKAGSNA

-245 ETRWAF
+245 ETLWAF
-251 DPEISTMGA
+251 DPDISTMGA

-276 YDAANYAS
+276 YDAASYSTSGETSGSDALPMLS
-284 KYASKYAADTNNST
+284 EADV
-298 ENSTDNAAT
+298 
-307 DSTAGP
+307 
-313 DSGAGSS
+313 
-320 SATALSF
+320 L
-327 DIFDD
+327 
-332 NDIFS
+332 
-337 LDTSFLSLLFGVQK
+337 
-351 DNTTSAPSMISE
+351 
-363 TDVMCPRRLYL
+363 CPRRLYL

-393 SFGDNGEVDLTNNIG
+393 SFGDNGEIDLTHNIG

-413 GYYSTSPPTVT
+413 GYYSTSPATVT

-429 LGGHVTDNSSTDEP
+429 LGGHVTDNRSTDEP

-467 NTAPLPEGETYTR
+467 DTAPLAEGETYTR

-486 APISVDEELG
+486 APISVDETLG

-502 GNATPDQYGANRT
+502 GNATPDQYGGDRT
-515 ENDETYSAGL
+515 ENDETYSASL
-525 VALNVAD
+525 VALNVDD

-558 DLATDEGTQPAVI
+558 DLASENGTQPAVI

-610 TQTRSAL
+610 TQPRSAL

-631 ASPFDQMMCRIQFNS
+631 ASPFDQMMCRLQFNS
-646 LRYEGQY
+646 LRYEGPY

-710 ASEQGLQANTGA
+710 ASEQGLQPNEGA

-746 VAGIDLQSA
+746 VVGIDLQNA
-755 EVVWKHRNGTTR
+755 EIAWKHRNGTTR
-767 DSMPFGLPIGLN
+767 DSMPFGLPISLN
-779 VGVPALGGPLTT
+779 VGVPALGGPMTT

-808 YDITTGEELYK
+808 YDITTGEELYR

-831 TYTGQ
+831 TYTGN

>member
-1 MEESTRDHGKGPA
+1 MEENTRDHGKWPA
-14 MVVGLLLLF
+14 IIVGLLLLIA
-23 VGLALAIGGSKLVSV
+23 GLALAIGGGKLLSL

-44 LIAGLSIIVCGTLF
+44 LIAGVSIIACGVLF
-58 ILRKGAALWLYAVIL
+58 ALRRGAALWLYALTL

-86 DWWPLVPRVAI
+86 DWWQLVPRVAI
-97 LCLIGMLLLLPWWR
+97 LCLIGILLLLPWWR
-111 KPLRSKGGSLALI
+111 KPLRSCSGSVALI
-124 SSIAAAVIVAIA
+124 GSIAAAMIVAIA

-144 IEGALAS
+144 IEGTLA
-151 SNTSADSVNPAQ
+151 NNETPADNVNSAQ
-163 VAGDDWPAYGGTNAG
+163 VADDDWPAYGGTNAG
-178 THYSSLGQIT
+178 THYSSLEQIT
-188 PANIGELE
+188 PDNIGELE
-196 EVWRIQTGDKAGPNA
+196 EVWRIQTGDEAGPNA

-216 NQNTPLKVND
+216 NQNTPLKVNG

-245 ETRWAF
+245 ETLWSF

-269 TCRGLAY
+269 TCRGLAH
-276 YDAANYAS
+276 YDAANYSADAEANS
-284 KYASKYAADTNNST
+284 DAADNN
-298 ENSTDNAAT
+298 AT
-307 DSTAGP
+307 P
-313 DSGAGSS
+313 SS
-320 SATALSF
+320 DTSLSF
-327 DIFDD
+327 DIFDN

-337 LDTSFLSLLFGVQK
+337 LDTSFLSLLFGV
-351 DNTTSAPSMISE
+351 DNESNTQPMLSD

-393 SFGDNGEVDLTNNIG
+393 NFGDNGEIDLTNNIG
-408 DFSPG
+408 EFSPG
-413 GYYSTSPPTVT
+413 GYYSTSPATVT

-467 NTAPLPEGETYTR
+467 DTEPLAEGETYTR

-496 LVYLPM
+496 MVYLPM
-502 GNATPDQYGANRT
+502 GNATPDQYGANRS

-525 VALNVAD
+525 VALNLAD
-532 GQVAWVYQFVHH
+532 GQVEWAYQFVHH

-558 DLATDEGTQPAVI
+558 DLATNEGTQPAVI

-584 ETGEPIVPIEEVPAP
+584 ETGEPIVPIEEMPTP

-610 TQTRSAL
+610 TQPRSAL

-661 IIYPGNVGVMNWG
+661 IVYPGNVGVMNWG

-698 IPREEVEEGQGS
+698 VPREQVEEGQGS
-710 ASEQGLQANTGA
+710 ASEQGLQINAGA
-722 PYAVELGPLL
+722 PYAVKLGPLL

-746 VAGIDLQSA
+746 VAGIDLQSN

-767 DSMPFGLPIGLN
+767 DSMPFDLPIGLN

-831 TYTGQ
+831 TYTGE

>member
-1 MEESTRDHGKGPA
+1 MEESTRDHSKWPA
-14 MVVGLLLLF
+14 IIVGLLLSII
-23 VGLALAIGGSKLVSV
+23 GLVLAFGGSKLVSV

-44 LIAGLSIIVCGTLF
+44 LIAGLSIIACGVLF
-58 ILRKGAALWLYAVIL
+58 ALRKGAALWLYALIL
-73 FATLVWALWEVGL
+73 FATLMWALWEVGL
-86 DWWPLVPRVAI
+86 DWWQLVPRVAI
-97 LCLIGMLLLLPWWR
+97 LCLIGILLLLPWWR
-111 KPLRSKGGSLALI
+111 KPLRSKGGSLALVG
-124 SSIAAAVIVAIA
+124 SIAAAVIVAIA

-144 IEGALAS
+144 IEGSLATNNQS
-151 SNTSADSVNPAQ
+151 TADSVNPAQ

-178 THYSSLGQIT
+178 THYSSLDQIT
-188 PANIGELE
+188 PDNIGELE
-196 EVWRIQTGDKAGPNA
+196 EVWRIQTGDEAGPNA

-226 SLYICTSHSRAMA
+226 SLYICTSHSRAMS

-245 ETRWAF
+245 ETLWAF

-276 YDAANYAS
+276 YDAASYS
-284 KYASKYAADTNNST
+284 AAESTPNDQAANS
-298 ENSTDNAAT
+298 DAA
-307 DSTAGP
+307 P
-313 DSGAGSS
+313 S

-332 NDIFS
+332 SDIFS
-337 LDTSFLSLLFGVQK
+337 LDLSFLSLLLGAEE
-351 DNTTSAPSMISE
+351 DNGAPQQSMLSE

-393 SFGDNGEVDLTNNIG
+393 NFGNNGEIDLTNNIG

-413 GYYSTSPPTVT
+413 GYYSTSPATVT

-429 LGGHVTDNSSTDEP
+429 LGGHVTDNSSIDEP

-467 NTAPLPEGETYTR
+467 NTDPLPEGETYTR
-480 NSPNVW
+480 GSPNVW

-496 LVYLPM
+496 MVYLPM
-502 GNATPDQYGANRT
+502 GNATPDQYGADRT

-525 VALNVAD
+525 VALNLED
-532 GQVAWVYQFVHH
+532 GQVEWVYQFVHH
-544 DLWDMDTPA
+544 DLWDMDSPA
-553 QPVLI
+553 QPILI
-558 DLATDEGTQPAVI
+558 DLATSDGTQPAVI

-610 TQTRSAL
+610 TQPRSAL

-661 IIYPGNVGVMNWG
+661 IVYPGNVGVMNWG

-710 ASEQGLQANTGA
+710 ASEQGLQANEGA

-767 DSMPFGLPIGLN
+767 DSMPFDLPIGLN

-862 YALPE
+862 YALPEE

>member
-1 MEESTRDHGKGPA
+1 MNEHKRARSAWPA
-14 MVVGLLLLF
+14 VILGVVLGLA
-23 VGLALAIGGSKLVSV
+23 GLALAVGGGKLLSL

-44 LIAGLSIIVCGTLF
+44 LIAGIAVLATGILLA
-58 ILRKGAALWLYAVIL
+58 LRKGAALWLYAATL
-73 FATLVWALWEVGL
+73 LGTLVWALWEVGL

-97 LCLIGMLLLLPWWR
+97 PCLIAIVMLLPWWR
-111 KPLRSKGGSLALI
+111 KPLDSRGGSLALGLGVI
-124 SSIAAAVIVAIA
+124 ASIAVAIA
-136 SQFNDPGT
+136 SQFTAPGVV
-144 IEGALAS
+144 EGSLVDNRANAE
-151 SNTSADSVNPAQ
+151 ANPAQ
-163 VAGDDWPAYGGTNAG
+163 VAGDDWAAYGGTNAG
-178 THYSSLGQIT
+178 THYSSLDQIT
-188 PANIGELE
+188 LDNIGELE
-196 EVWRIQTGDKAGPNA
+196 EAWRIQTGDEPGPNA

-226 SLYICTSHSRAMA
+226 QLYICTSHSRAMA

-245 ETRWAF
+245 ETIWEF
-251 DPEISTMGA
+251 DPEISTQGA

-276 YDAANYAS
+276 FDAANYSDNDA
-284 KYASKYAADTNNST
+284 
-298 ENSTDNAAT
+298 DNAA
-307 DSTAGP
+307 
-313 DSGAGSS
+313 
-320 SATALSF
+320 
-327 DIFDD
+327 D
-332 NDIFS
+332 NDVNIES
-337 LDTSFLSLLFGVQK
+337 DNATTSDVAGGENATPSLLFAERDAFAIDVAILERL
-351 DNTTSAPSMISE
+351 SAPAATEDTAAPMLSQ

-388 GERCA
+388 GEPCEG
-393 SFGDNGEVDLTNNIG
+393 FGENGEVDLTQNIG
-408 DFSPG
+408 SFDPG
-413 GYYSTSPPTVT
+413 GYYSTSPATVT

-429 LGGHVTDNSSTDEP
+429 LGGHVTDNSSVDEP

-452 HTGEL
+452 RTGEL

-467 NTAPLPEGETYTR
+467 DTAPIADDETYTR

-486 APISVDEELG
+486 APISVDETLG

-502 GNATPDQYGANRT
+502 GNATPDQFGGNRS

-525 VALNVAD
+525 VALELET

-558 DLATDEGTQPAVI
+558 DLDTADGVQPAVI

-584 ETGEPIVPIEEVPAP
+584 ETGEAIVPIEEVPAP

-610 TQTRSAL
+610 TQPRSAL
-617 NLLPPPLTERDMWG
+617 NLLPAPLTERDMWG

-674 GVAVDPERQAL
+674 GVAVDPERQTL

-698 IPREEVEEGQGS
+698 VPREEVEGEQGS
-710 ASEQGLQANTGA
+710 ASEQGLQANAGA

-732 SVLGLPCQAPSWGD
+732 SIFNLPCQAPSWGD
-746 VAGIDLQSA
+746 VAGIDLQNA
-755 EVVWKHRNGTTR
+755 EVVWKHPNGTTR
-767 DSMPFGLPIGLN
+767 DSMPLGLPIGLP

-791 AGGVSFLSGT
+791 AGGVTFMSGT

-808 YDITTGEELYK
+808 YNHETGEEVFK

-831 TYTGQ
+831 TYTGA

-844 TAGGHGTF
+844 SAGGHGTF

>member
-1 MEESTRDHGKGPA
+1 MDEHTRAHGKWPA
-14 MVVGLLLLF
+14 LLLGLLLA
-23 VGLALAIGGSKLVSV
+23 VAGVALAIGGIKLLSL

-44 LIAGLSIIVCGTLF
+44 LIAGVSIFVVGVL
-58 ILRKGAALWLYAVIL
+58 LAMRKGTALWLYAAVL
-73 FATLVWALWEVGL
+73 FATLLWALWEVGL
-86 DWWPLVPRVAI
+86 DWWQLVPRVAI
-97 LCLIGMLLLLPWWR
+97 VCLIGIILLLPWWR
-111 KPLRSKGGSLALI
+111 KPLHSRGGSLALVA
-124 SSIAAAVIVAIA
+124 SIVAAIIVAIA
-136 SQFNDPGT
+136 SQFTYPGTVTGT
-144 IEGALAS
+144 IEPANNKS
-151 SNTSADSVNPAQ
+151 EVNPAQ
-163 VAGDDWPAYGGTNAG
+163 AAGDDWPAYGGTNAG
-178 THYSSLGQIT
+178 THYSSLSQIT
-188 PANIGELE
+188 PENIGELE
-196 EVWRIQTGDKAGPNA
+196 EVWRIQTGDQPGPNA

-245 ETRWAF
+245 ETLWAF
-251 DPEISTMGA
+251 DPNISTMGA

-276 YDAANYAS
+276 YDAANYS
-284 KYASKYAADTNNST
+284 SSS
-298 ENSTDNAAT
+298 E
-307 DSTAGP
+307 DSTIDKPTLYA
-313 DSGAGSS
+313 DGSQFELD
-320 SATALSF
+320 LSF
-327 DIFDD
+327 SF
-332 NDIFS
+332 
-337 LDTSFLSLLFGVQK
+337 TSEEDSTSELLS
-351 DNTTSAPSMISE
+351 A

-388 GERCA
+388 GERCE
-393 SFGDNGEVDLTNNIG
+393 SFGENGEIDLTNNIG
-408 DFSPG
+408 EFSPG
-413 GYYSTSPPTVT
+413 GYYSTSPATVT
-424 ENLVI
+424 EDLVI

-452 HTGEL
+452 HTGKL
-457 VWNWDSGNPD
+457 VWNWDSGNPED
-467 NTAPLPEGETYTR
+467 TAPLEEGETYTR

-486 APISVDEELG
+486 APISADEELG

-502 GNATPDQYGANRT
+502 GNATPDQYGANRSK
-515 ENDETYSAGL
+515 NDETYSAGL
-525 VALNVAD
+525 VALNLDD

-558 DLATDEGTQPAVI
+558 DLATADGTQPAVI

-599 QGAVEGDWTAE
+599 QGAIEGDWTAE
-610 TQTRSAL
+610 TQPRSAL

-631 ASPFDQMMCRIQFNS
+631 ASPFDQMMCRIQFRS

-690 YLAFVSTL
+690 YLAFISKL
-698 IPREEVEEGQGS
+698 IPRDEVEDGQGS
-710 ASEQGLQANTGA
+710 ASEQGLQPNTGA

-746 VAGIDLQSA
+746 VAGIDLQSN

-767 DSMPFGLPIGLN
+767 DSMPFDLPIGLN

-831 TYTGQ
+831 TYTGA

>member
-1 MEESTRDHGKGPA
+1 MEESTRDHSKWPA
-14 MVVGLLLLF
+14 IIVGLLLSII
-23 VGLALAIGGSKLVSV
+23 GLVLAFGGSKLVSV

-44 LIAGLSIIVCGTLF
+44 LIAGLSIIACGVIF
-58 ILRKGAALWLYAVIL
+58 ALRKGAALWLYALIL
-73 FATLVWALWEVGL
+73 FATLMWALWEVGL
-86 DWWPLVPRVAI
+86 DWWQLVPRVAI
-97 LCLIGMLLLLPWWR
+97 LCLIGILLLLPWWR
-111 KPLRSKGGSLALI
+111 KPLRSKGGSLALVG
-124 SSIAAAVIVAIA
+124 SIAAAVIVAIA

-144 IEGALAS
+144 IEGSLATNNQS
-151 SNTSADSVNPAQ
+151 TADSVNPAQ

-178 THYSSLGQIT
+178 THYSSLDQIT
-188 PANIGELE
+188 PDNIGELE
-196 EVWRIQTGDKAGPNA
+196 EVWRIQTGDEAGPNA

-226 SLYICTSHSRAMA
+226 SLYICTSHSRAMS

-245 ETRWAF
+245 ETLWAF

-276 YDAANYAS
+276 YDAASYS
-284 KYASKYAADTNNST
+284 AAESTPNDQAANS
-298 ENSTDNAAT
+298 DAA
-307 DSTAGP
+307 P
-313 DSGAGSS
+313 S

-332 NDIFS
+332 SDIFS
-337 LDTSFLSLLFGVQK
+337 LDLSFLSLLFGAEE
-351 DNTTSAPSMISE
+351 DNGAPQQSMLSE

-393 SFGDNGEVDLTNNIG
+393 NFGNNGEIDLTNNIG

-413 GYYSTSPPTVT
+413 GYYSTSPATVT

-429 LGGHVTDNSSTDEP
+429 LGGHVTDNSSIDEP

-467 NTAPLPEGETYTR
+467 NTDPLPEGETYTR
-480 NSPNVW
+480 GSPNVW
-486 APISVDEELG
+486 APISVDEELDM
-496 LVYLPM
+496 VYLPM
-502 GNATPDQYGANRT
+502 GNATPDQYGADRT

-525 VALNVAD
+525 VALNLED
-532 GQVAWVYQFVHH
+532 GQVEWVYQFVHH
-544 DLWDMDTPA
+544 DLWDMDSPA

-558 DLATDEGTQPAVI
+558 DLATSDGTQPAVI

-610 TQTRSAL
+610 TQPRSAL

-661 IIYPGNVGVMNWG
+661 IVYPGNVGVMNWG

-710 ASEQGLQANTGA
+710 ASEQGLQANEGA

-732 SVLGLPCQAPSWGD
+732 SVLGLPCQAPPWGD
-746 VAGIDLQSA
+746 VAGIDLQSN

-767 DSMPFGLPIGLN
+767 DSMPFDLPIGLN

>member
-1 MEESTRDHGKGPA
+1 MDENKRTRGKWPA
-14 MVVGLLLLF
+14 LLLGLLLIIA
-23 VGLALAIGGSKLVSV
+23 GLALAIGGGKLLSL

-44 LIAGLSIIVCGTLF
+44 LIAGIGIAATG
-58 ILRKGAALWLYAVIL
+58 ILLAMRRGAALWLYALIL
-73 FATLVWALWEVGL
+73 IATLLWALWEVGL
-86 DWWPLVPRVAI
+86 DWWQLVPRVAI
-97 LCLIGMLLLLPWWR
+97 LALIGIIMLLPWWR
-111 KPLRSKGGSLALI
+111 KPLLSRGGSLALTA
-124 SSIAAAVIVAIA
+124 SIAAAIVVAIA
-136 SQFNDPGT
+136 SLMDDPAQ
-144 IEGALAS
+144 IEGTLAE
-151 SNTSADSVNPAQ
+151 NRTSGDVNPAQ

-178 THYSSLGQIT
+178 THYSSLSQIT
-188 PANIGELE
+188 PDNIGELE
-196 EVWRIQTGDKAGPNA
+196 EVWRIQTGDEPGSNA

-245 ETRWAF
+245 ETIWEF
-251 DPEISTMGA
+251 DPQISTQGA

-276 YDAANYAS
+276 YDAANYATS
-284 KYASKYAADTNNST
+284 DESADAAIDADTGT
-298 ENSTDNAAT
+298 TDEPSALFA
-307 DSTAGP
+307 DSDA
-313 DSGAGSS
+313 
-320 SATALSF
+320 F
-327 DIFDD
+327 DIDV
-332 NDIFS
+332 
-337 LDTSFLSLLFGVQK
+337 SLLGGFE
-351 DNTTSAPSMISE
+351 TTAANEGENAPSAIISQ

-388 GERCA
+388 GERCEG
-393 SFGDNGEVDLTNNIG
+393 FGENGEVDLTRNIG
-408 DFSPG
+408 SFDPG
-413 GYYSTSPPTVT
+413 GYYSTSPATVT

-452 HTGEL
+452 RTGEL

-467 NTAPLPEGETYTR
+467 DTTPIEEGETYTR

-486 APISVDEELG
+486 PPISVDEELG

-502 GNATPDQYGANRT
+502 GNATPDQYGADRT

-525 VALNVAD
+525 VALNLDD
-532 GQVAWVYQFVHH
+532 GQVEWVYQFVHH
-544 DLWDMDTPA
+544 DLWDMDMPA

-584 ETGEPIVPIEEVPAP
+584 ETGEAIVPIEEIPVP

-610 TQTRSAL
+610 TQPRSAL

-690 YLAFVSTL
+690 YLAFVSRL
-698 IPREEVEEGQGS
+698 IPRDEVEEGQGS
-710 ASEQGLQANTGA
+710 ASEQGLQPNTGA

-732 SVLGLPCQAPSWGD
+732 SIFDLPCQAPSWGD

-767 DSMPFGLPIGLN
+767 DSMPLGLPIGLP

-791 AGGVSFLSGT
+791 AGGVTFMSGT

-831 TYTGQ
+831 TYTGA

-852 GTKMGDYVIG
+852 GTLMGDYVIG

>member
-1 MEESTRDHGKGPA
+1 MDENKRTRGKWPA
-14 MVVGLLLLF
+14 LLLGLLLI
-23 VGLALAIGGSKLVSV
+23 VAGLALAIGGGKLLSL

-44 LIAGLSIIVCGTLF
+44 LIAGTGIAASGMLLAM
-58 ILRKGAALWLYAVIL
+58 RRGAALWLYALIL
-73 FATLVWALWEVGL
+73 IATLLWALWEVGL
-86 DWWPLVPRVAI
+86 DWWQLVPRVAI
-97 LCLIGMLLLLPWWR
+97 LALIGIIMLLPWWR
-111 KPLRSKGGSLALI
+111 KPLHSRGGSLALTA
-124 SSIAAAVIVAIA
+124 SIAAAIVVAIA
-136 SQFNDPGT
+136 SLMDDPAQ
-144 IEGALAS
+144 IEGTLAE
-151 SNTSADSVNPAQ
+151 NRTSGDVNPAQ

-178 THYSSLGQIT
+178 THYSSLSQIT
-188 PANIGELE
+188 PDNIGELE
-196 EVWRIQTGDKAGPNA
+196 EVWRIQTGDEPGSNA

-245 ETRWAF
+245 ETIWEF
-251 DPEISTMGA
+251 DPQISTQGA

-276 YDAANYAS
+276 YDAANYATS
-284 KYASKYAADTNNST
+284 DESADAAIDTDT
-298 ENSTDNAAT
+298 TDELSALFA
-307 DSTAGP
+307 DSDA
-313 DSGAGSS
+313 
-320 SATALSF
+320 F
-327 DIFDD
+327 DIDV
-332 NDIFS
+332 
-337 LDTSFLSLLFGVQK
+337 SLLGGFE
-351 DNTTSAPSMISE
+351 TTAANEGENAPSAIISQ

-388 GERCA
+388 GERCEG
-393 SFGDNGEVDLTNNIG
+393 FGENGEVELTRNIG
-408 DFSPG
+408 GFDPG
-413 GYYSTSPPTVT
+413 GYYSTSPATVT

-452 HTGEL
+452 RTGEL

-467 NTAPLPEGETYTR
+467 DTTPIEDGETYTR

-486 APISVDEELG
+486 PPISVDEELG

-502 GNATPDQYGANRT
+502 GNATPDQYGADRT

-525 VALNVAD
+525 VALELET

-544 DLWDMDTPA
+544 DLWDMDMPA

-584 ETGEPIVPIEEVPAP
+584 ETGEAIVPIEEIPVP

-610 TQTRSAL
+610 TQPRSAL

-690 YLAFVSTL
+690 YLAFVSRL
-698 IPREEVEEGQGS
+698 IPRDEVEEGQGS
-710 ASEQGLQANTGA
+710 ASEQGLQPNAGA

-732 SVLGLPCQAPSWGD
+732 SIFDLPCQSPSWGD
-746 VAGIDLQSA
+746 VTGIDLQSA

-767 DSMPFGLPIGLN
+767 DSMPLGLPIGLP

-791 AGGVSFLSGT
+791 AGGVTFMSGT

-831 TYTGQ
+831 TYTGA

-852 GTKMGDYVIG
+852 GTLMGDYVIG

>member
-1 MEESTRDHGKGPA
+1 MKESTRDHCKWPA
-14 MVVGLLLLF
+14 IIAGLVLLIVGLVLA
-23 VGLALAIGGSKLVSV
+23 VGGGKLISL

-44 LIAGLSIIVCGTLF
+44 LIAGLSIIACGILF
-58 ILRKGAALWLYAVIL
+58 ILRRGAALWLYALVL
-73 FATLVWALWEVGL
+73 LATLGWALWEVGL
-86 DWWPLVPRVAI
+86 DWWQLVPRVAI
-97 LCLIGMLLLLPWWR
+97 LCLIGILLLLPWWR
-111 KPLRSKGGSLALI
+111 KPLHSRGGSLALMASI
-124 SSIAAAVIVAIA
+124 SAAMIVAIA
-136 SQFNDPGT
+136 SQFSDPGT
-144 IEGALAS
+144 IKGTLATNNIPGAGA
-151 SNTSADSVNPAQ
+151 VNPAQ

-178 THYSSLGQIT
+178 THYSSLNQIT
-188 PANIGELE
+188 PDNISELE
-196 EVWRIQTGDKAGPNA
+196 EVWRIQTGDQAGSNA

-245 ETRWAF
+245 ETLWEF
-251 DPEISTMGA
+251 DPEISTQGA
-260 DDFSGWAHM
+260 DDFSSWAHM

-276 YDAANYAS
+276 YDAASYSSDATPNDDA
-284 KYASKYAADTNNST
+284 TNI
-298 ENSTDNAAT
+298 AT
-307 DSTAGP
+307 DSAPASDTAM
-313 DSGAGSS
+313 
-320 SATALSF
+320 SF
-327 DIFDD
+327 DIFDN

-337 LDTSFLSLLFGVQK
+337 LDLSFLSLLFGVA
-351 DNTTSAPSMISE
+351 DDSTTPAMLSA

-374 PTADARLIALNADT
+374 PTADARLIALNADN

-393 SFGDNGEVDLTNNIG
+393 NFGDNGEIDLTNNIG
-408 DFSPG
+408 DFAPG
-413 GYYSTSPPTVT
+413 GYYSTSPATVT
-424 ENLVI
+424 ENLII

-467 NTAPLPEGETYTR
+467 NTDPLAEGETYTR

-496 LVYLPM
+496 MVYLPM
-502 GNATPDQYGANRT
+502 GNATPDQYGADRT
-515 ENDETYSAGL
+515 ENDEIYGAGL
-525 VALNVAD
+525 VALNLDD
-532 GQVAWVYQFVHH
+532 GQVEWAYQFVHH

-558 DLATDEGTQPAVI
+558 DLATNDGTQPAVI
-571 QPTKQGSLYVLNR
+571 QPTKQGSLYILNR
-584 ETGEPIVPIEEVPAP
+584 QTGEPIVPIEEVPVP
-599 QGAVEGDWTAE
+599 QGAVDGDWTAE
-610 TQTRSAL
+610 TQTQSAL

-698 IPREEVEEGQGS
+698 IPRDEVEEGQGS
-710 ASEQGLQANTGA
+710 ASEQGLQPNEGA

-732 SVLGLPCQAPSWGD
+732 SVLGLPCQAPSWGN
-746 VAGIDLQSA
+746 VVGIDLQSA
-755 EVVWKHRNGTTR
+755 EVVWQHRNGTTR

-779 VGVPALGGPLTT
+779 VGVPALGGPLIT

-808 YDITTGEELYK
+808 YNVTTGEELYK

-831 TYTGQ
+831 TYTGT

>member
-1 MEESTRDHGKGPA
+1 MDENTRARGKWPA
-14 MVVGLLLLF
+14 LLLGLF
-23 VGLALAIGGSKLVSV
+23 LVVAGLALAIGGGKLISL

-44 LIAGLSIIVCGTLF
+44 LIAGIGIAATG
-58 ILRKGAALWLYAVIL
+58 ILLAMRRGAALWLYALIL
-73 FATLVWALWEVGL
+73 IATLLWALWEVGL
-86 DWWPLVPRVAI
+86 DWWQLVPRVAI
-97 LCLIGMLLLLPWWR
+97 LALIGIIMLLPWWR
-111 KPLRSKGGSLALI
+111 KPLHSRGGSLALTA
-124 SSIAAAVIVAIA
+124 SIAAAIVVAIA
-136 SQFNDPGT
+136 SLMDDPAQ
-144 IEGALAS
+144 IEGTLADNRAS
-151 SNTSADSVNPAQ
+151 GDVNPAQ

-178 THYSSLGQIT
+178 THYSSLSQIT
-188 PANIGELE
+188 PENIGELE
-196 EVWRIQTGDKAGPNA
+196 EVWRIQTGDEPGSNA

-245 ETRWAF
+245 ETIWEF
-251 DPEISTMGA
+251 DPQISTQGA

-276 YDAANYAS
+276 YNAANYATS
-284 KYASKYAADTNNST
+284 SDESADVD
-298 ENSTDNAAT
+298 TDTTAEPSALFADSDAFDIDVSLLGGFEATAT
-307 DSTAGP
+307 DEGE
-313 DSGAGSS
+313 
-320 SATALSF
+320 
-327 DIFDD
+327 
-332 NDIFS
+332 N
-337 LDTSFLSLLFGVQK
+337 
-351 DNTTSAPSMISE
+351 APSAIISQ
-363 TDVMCPRRLYL
+363 TDVMCPQRLYL

-388 GERCA
+388 GERCEG
-393 SFGDNGEVDLTNNIG
+393 FGENGEVDLTRNIG
-408 DFSPG
+408 GFDPG
-413 GYYSTSPPTVT
+413 GYYSTSPATVT

-452 HTGEL
+452 RTGEL
-457 VWNWDSGNPD
+457 VWNWDSGNPEE
-467 NTAPLPEGETYTR
+467 TEPLADDETYTR

-486 APISVDEELG
+486 APISVDEDLG

-502 GNATPDQYGANRT
+502 GNATPDQYGADRT

-525 VALNVAD
+525 VALNLDD

-544 DLWDMDTPA
+544 DLWDMDMPA

-558 DLATDEGTQPAVI
+558 DLATNEGTQPAVI

-584 ETGEPIVPIEEVPAP
+584 ETGEPIVPIEEIPAP
-599 QGAVEGDWTAE
+599 QGAIEGDWTAE
-610 TQTRSAL
+610 TQPRSAL

-661 IIYPGNVGVMNWG
+661 IVYPGNVGVMNWG

-690 YLAFVSTL
+690 YLAFVSRL
-698 IPREEVEEGQGS
+698 IPRDEVEEGQGS
-710 ASEQGLQANTGA
+710 ASEQGLQPNTGA

-732 SVLGLPCQAPSWGD
+732 SIFDLPCQAPSWGD

-767 DSMPFGLPIGLN
+767 DSMPLGLPIGLP

-791 AGGVSFLSGT
+791 AGGVTFMSGT

-831 TYTGQ
+831 TYTGA

-852 GTKMGDYVIG
+852 GTLMGDYVIG
-862 YALPE
+862 YALPQ

>member
-1 MEESTRDHGKGPA
+1 MEESTRAHSKWPA
-14 MVVGLLLLF
+14 IIVGLLLF
-23 VGLALAIGGSKLVSV
+23 IIGLVLAFGGSKLVSV

-44 LIAGLSIIVCGTLF
+44 LIAGLSIIACGILF
-58 ILRKGAALWLYAVIL
+58 ALRKGAALWLYALIL

-86 DWWPLVPRVAI
+86 DWWQLVPRVAI
-97 LCLIGMLLLLPWWR
+97 LCLIGILLLLPWWR
-111 KPLRSKGGSLALI
+111 KPLHSKGGSLALVG
-124 SSIAAAVIVAIA
+124 SITAAVIVAIA

-144 IEGALAS
+144 IEGSLAANNQS
-151 SNTSADSVNPAQ
+151 TTDSVNPAQ

-178 THYSSLGQIT
+178 THYSSLDQIT
-188 PANIGELE
+188 PENIGELE

-245 ETRWAF
+245 ETLWAF

-276 YDAANYAS
+276 YDAANYS
-284 KYASKYAADTNNST
+284 TDTNDS
-298 ENSTDNAAT
+298 AT
-307 DSTAGP
+307 DSTEVTNSDAAP
-313 DSGAGSS
+313 N

-332 NDIFS
+332 SDIFS
-337 LDTSFLSLLFGVQK
+337 LDLSFLSLLFGVEEE
-351 DNTTSAPSMISE
+351 NGAPQQPMLSE

-393 SFGDNGEVDLTNNIG
+393 SFGNNGEIDLTNNIG

-413 GYYSTSPPTVT
+413 GYYSTSPATVT

-429 LGGHVTDNSSTDEP
+429 LGGHVTDNSSIDEP

-467 NTAPLPEGETYTR
+467 DTDPLPEGETYTR
-480 NSPNVW
+480 GSPNVW

-502 GNATPDQYGANRT
+502 GNATPDQYGADRT

-525 VALNVAD
+525 VALNLED
-532 GQVAWVYQFVHH
+532 GQVEWVYQFVHH
-544 DLWDMDTPA
+544 DLWDMDSPA

-558 DLATDEGTQPAVI
+558 DLATSDGTQPAVI

-610 TQTRSAL
+610 TQPRSAL

-661 IIYPGNVGVMNWG
+661 IVYPGNVGVMNWG

-710 ASEQGLQANTGA
+710 ASEQGLQANEGA

-746 VAGIDLQSA
+746 VAGIDLQSN

-767 DSMPFGLPIGLN
+767 DSMPFDLPIGLN

-808 YDITTGEELYK
+808 YDITTGKELYK

>member
-1 MEESTRDHGKGPA
+1 MEESTRAHSKWPA
-14 MVVGLLLLF
+14 IIVGLLLF
-23 VGLALAIGGSKLVSV
+23 IIGLVLAFGGSKLVSV

-44 LIAGLSIIVCGTLF
+44 LIAGLSIIACGILF
-58 ILRKGAALWLYAVIL
+58 ALRKGAALWLYALIL

-86 DWWPLVPRVAI
+86 DWWQLVPRVAI
-97 LCLIGMLLLLPWWR
+97 LCLIGILLLLPWWR
-111 KPLRSKGGSLALI
+111 KPLHSKGGSLALVG
-124 SSIAAAVIVAIA
+124 SITAAVIVAIA

-144 IEGALAS
+144 IEGSLAANNQS
-151 SNTSADSVNPAQ
+151 TTDSVNPAQ

-178 THYSSLGQIT
+178 THYSSLDQIT
-188 PANIGELE
+188 PENIGELE
-196 EVWRIQTGDKAGPNA
+196 EVWRIQTGDKASPNA

-245 ETRWAF
+245 ETLWAF

-276 YDAANYAS
+276 YDAANYS
-284 KYASKYAADTNNST
+284 TDTNDS
-298 ENSTDNAAT
+298 AT
-307 DSTAGP
+307 DSTEVTNSDAAP
-313 DSGAGSS
+313 N

-332 NDIFS
+332 SDIFS
-337 LDTSFLSLLFGVQK
+337 LDLSFLSLLFGVEEE
-351 DNTTSAPSMISE
+351 NGAPQQPMLSE

-393 SFGDNGEVDLTNNIG
+393 SFGNNGEIDLTNNIG

-413 GYYSTSPPTVT
+413 GYYSTSPATVT

-429 LGGHVTDNSSTDEP
+429 LGGHVTDNSSIDEP

-467 NTAPLPEGETYTR
+467 DTDPLPEGETYTR
-480 NSPNVW
+480 GSPNVW

-502 GNATPDQYGANRT
+502 GNATPDQYGADRT

-525 VALNVAD
+525 VALNLED
-532 GQVAWVYQFVHH
+532 GQVEWVYQFVHH
-544 DLWDMDTPA
+544 DLWDMDSPA

-558 DLATDEGTQPAVI
+558 DLATSDGTQPAVI

-610 TQTRSAL
+610 TQPRSAL

-661 IIYPGNVGVMNWG
+661 IVYPGNVGVMNWG

-710 ASEQGLQANTGA
+710 ASEQGLQANEGA

-746 VAGIDLQSA
+746 VAGIDLQSN

-767 DSMPFGLPIGLN
+767 DSMPFDLPIGLN

>member
-1 MEESTRDHGKGPA
+1 MDENKRTRGKWPA
-14 MVVGLLLLF
+14 LLLGLLLI
-23 VGLALAIGGSKLVSV
+23 VAGLALAIGGGKLLSL

-44 LIAGLSIIVCGTLF
+44 LIAGIGIAASGMLLAM
-58 ILRKGAALWLYAVIL
+58 RRGAALWLYALIL
-73 FATLVWALWEVGL
+73 IATLLWALWEVGL
-86 DWWPLVPRVAI
+86 DWWQLVPRVAI
-97 LCLIGMLLLLPWWR
+97 LALIGIIMLLPWWR
-111 KPLRSKGGSLALI
+111 KPLHSRGGSLALTA
-124 SSIAAAVIVAIA
+124 SIAAAIVVAIA
-136 SQFNDPGT
+136 SLMDDPAQ
-144 IEGALAS
+144 IEGTFAE
-151 SNTSADSVNPAQ
+151 NRTSGDVNPAQ

-178 THYSSLGQIT
+178 THYSSLSQIT
-188 PANIGELE
+188 PDNISELE
-196 EVWRIQTGDKAGPNA
+196 EVWRIQTGDEPGSNA

-245 ETRWAF
+245 ETIWEF
-251 DPEISTMGA
+251 DPQISTQGA

-276 YDAANYAS
+276 YDAANYATS
-284 KYASKYAADTNNST
+284 DESADAAIDADTGT
-298 ENSTDNAAT
+298 TDGPSALFA
-307 DSTAGP
+307 DSDA
-313 DSGAGSS
+313 
-320 SATALSF
+320 F
-327 DIFDD
+327 DIDV
-332 NDIFS
+332 
-337 LDTSFLSLLFGVQK
+337 SLLGGFE
-351 DNTTSAPSMISE
+351 TTAANEGENAPSAIISQ

-388 GERCA
+388 GERCEG
-393 SFGDNGEVDLTNNIG
+393 FGENGEVDLTRNIG
-408 DFSPG
+408 SFDPG
-413 GYYSTSPPTVT
+413 GYYSTSPATVT

-452 HTGEL
+452 RTGEL

-467 NTAPLPEGETYTR
+467 DTTPIEEGETYTR

-486 APISVDEELG
+486 PPISVDEELG

-502 GNATPDQYGANRT
+502 GNATPDQYGADRT

-525 VALNVAD
+525 VALNLDD
-532 GQVAWVYQFVHH
+532 GQVEWVYQFVHH
-544 DLWDMDTPA
+544 DLWDMDMPA

-584 ETGEPIVPIEEVPAP
+584 ETGEAIVPIEEIPVP

-610 TQTRSAL
+610 TQPRSAL

-690 YLAFVSTL
+690 YLAFVSRL
-698 IPREEVEEGQGS
+698 IPRDEVEEGQGS
-710 ASEQGLQANTGA
+710 ASEQGLQPNTGA

-732 SVLGLPCQAPSWGD
+732 SIFDLPCQAPSWGD

-767 DSMPFGLPIGLN
+767 DSMPLGLPIGLP

-791 AGGVSFLSGT
+791 AGGVTFMSGT

-831 TYTGQ
+831 TYTGA

-852 GTKMGDYVIG
+852 GTLMGDYVIG

>member
-1 MEESTRDHGKGPA
+1 DN
-14 MVVGLLLLF
+14 
-23 VGLALAIGGSKLVSV
+23 I
-38 GGSAYY
+38 
-44 LIAGLSIIVCGTLF
+44 
-58 ILRKGAALWLYAVIL
+58 
-73 FATLVWALWEVGL
+73 
-86 DWWPLVPRVAI
+86 
-97 LCLIGMLLLLPWWR
+97 
-111 KPLRSKGGSLALI
+111 
-124 SSIAAAVIVAIA
+124 
-136 SQFNDPGT
+136 
-144 IEGALAS
+144 
-151 SNTSADSVNPAQ
+151 NPAQ

-178 THYSSLGQIT
+178 THYSSLSQIT

-216 NQNTPLKVND
+216 NQNTPLKVNGN
-226 SLYICTSHSRAMA
+226 LYICTSHSRAMA

-245 ETRWAF
+245 ETLWEF

-276 YDAANYAS
+276 YDAANY
-284 KYASKYAADTNNST
+284 
-298 ENSTDNAAT
+298 
-307 DSTAGP
+307 
-313 DSGAGSS
+313 SS
-320 SATALSF
+320 SGDASESGLSASY
-327 DIFDD
+327 DIFD
-332 NDIFS
+332 NGDIFS
-337 LDTSFLSLLFGVQK
+337 LDLSFLALLFGVEEDSNPQ
-351 DNTTSAPSMISE
+351 PMLSE

-388 GERCA
+388 GERCVN
-393 SFGDNGEVDLTNNIG
+393 FGNNGEIDLTNNIG
-408 DFSPG
+408 DFAPG
-413 GYYSTSPPTVT
+413 GYYSTSPATVT

-467 NTAPLPEGETYTR
+467 ETAPLPEGETYTR

-486 APISVDEELG
+486 APISVDEALG
-496 LVYLPM
+496 MVYLPM

-515 ENDETYSAGL
+515 ENDETYSASL
-525 VALNVAD
+525 VALNLDD
-532 GQVAWVYQFVHH
+532 GQVEWVYQFVHH

-558 DLATDEGTQPAVI
+558 DLTTNDGIQPAVI

-584 ETGEPIVPIEEVPAP
+584 ETGEPIVPIEEVAVP
-599 QGAVEGDWTAE
+599 QGAVDGDWTAA
-610 TQTRSAL
+610 TQPRSAL

-631 ASPFDQMMCRIQFNS
+631 ASPFDQMMCRIQFNA

-698 IPREEVEEGQGS
+698 IPRDEVEEGQGS
-710 ASEQGLQANTGA
+710 ASEQGLQPNEGA

-746 VAGIDLQSA
+746 VAGIDLQSN

-767 DSMPFGLPIGLN
+767 DSMPFNLPIGLN

-791 AGGVSFLSGT
+791 GGGVSFMSGT

-831 TYTGQ
+831 TYTGN

>member
-1 MEESTRDHGKGPA
+1 MEESTRAHSKWPA
-14 MVVGLLLLF
+14 IIVGLLLF
-23 VGLALAIGGSKLVSV
+23 IIGLVLAFGGSKLVSV

-44 LIAGLSIIVCGTLF
+44 LIAGLSIIACGILF
-58 ILRKGAALWLYAVIL
+58 ALRKGAALWLYALIL

-86 DWWPLVPRVAI
+86 DWWQLVPRVAI
-97 LCLIGMLLLLPWWR
+97 LCLIGILLLLPWWR
-111 KPLRSKGGSLALI
+111 KPLHSKGGSLALVG
-124 SSIAAAVIVAIA
+124 SITAAVIVAIA

-144 IEGALAS
+144 IEGSLAANNQS
-151 SNTSADSVNPAQ
+151 TTDSVNPAQ

-178 THYSSLGQIT
+178 THYSSLDQIT
-188 PANIGELE
+188 PENIGELE

-245 ETRWAF
+245 ETLWAF

-276 YDAANYAS
+276 YDAANYS
-284 KYASKYAADTNNST
+284 TDTNDS
-298 ENSTDNAAT
+298 AT
-307 DSTAGP
+307 DSTEVTNSDAAP
-313 DSGAGSS
+313 N

-332 NDIFS
+332 SDIFS
-337 LDTSFLSLLFGVQK
+337 LDLSFLSLLFGVEEE
-351 DNTTSAPSMISE
+351 NGAPQQPMLSE

-393 SFGDNGEVDLTNNIG
+393 SFGNNGEIDLTNNIG

-413 GYYSTSPPTVT
+413 GYYSTSPATVT

-429 LGGHVTDNSSTDEP
+429 LGGHVTDNSSIDEP

-467 NTAPLPEGETYTR
+467 DTDPLPEGETYTR
-480 NSPNVW
+480 GSPNVW

-502 GNATPDQYGANRT
+502 GNATPDQYGADRT

-525 VALNVAD
+525 VALNLED
-532 GQVAWVYQFVHH
+532 GQVEWVYQFVHH
-544 DLWDMDTPA
+544 DLWDMDSPA

-558 DLATDEGTQPAVI
+558 NLATSDGTQPAVI

-610 TQTRSAL
+610 TQPRSAL

-661 IIYPGNVGVMNWG
+661 IVYPGNVGVMNWG

-710 ASEQGLQANTGA
+710 ASEQGLQANEGA

-746 VAGIDLQSA
+746 VAGIDLQSN

-767 DSMPFGLPIGLN
+767 DSMPFDLPIGLN

>member
-1 MEESTRDHGKGPA
+1 MDEHTRAHGKWPA
-14 MVVGLLLLF
+14 LLLGLLLIAA
-23 VGLALAIGGSKLVSV
+23 GIALTIGGGKLLSL

-44 LIAGLSIIVCGTLF
+44 LVAGIGLLVVGILLA
-58 ILRKGAALWLYAVIL
+58 LRKGAALWLYALIL
-73 FATLVWALWEVGL
+73 FTTLLWALWEVGL
-86 DWWPLVPRVAI
+86 DWWQLVPRVAI
-97 LCLIGMLLLLPWWR
+97 LCLIGIILLLPWWR
-111 KPLRSKGGSLALI
+111 KPLHSRGGSLALMA
-124 SSIAAAVIVAIA
+124 SIGAAMVVAIA
-136 SQFNDPGT
+136 SQFSDPGT
-144 IEGALAS
+144 IKGTIETANHSG
-151 SNTSADSVNPAQ
+151 NVNPAQ

-178 THYSSLGQIT
+178 THYSSLSQIT
-188 PANIGELE
+188 PDNIGKLE
-196 EVWRIQTGDKAGPNA
+196 EVWRIQTGDRPGPNA

-245 ETRWAF
+245 ETRWEF

-260 DDFSGWAHM
+260 ADFSGWAHM

-276 YDAANYAS
+276 YDAASYGVTNDGGAEEINS
-284 KYASKYAADTNNST
+284 ATNANSNTAAVSSPLFADDSPFSIDLSFLLFISGLSDTPA
-298 ENSTDNAAT
+298 AAT
-307 DSTAGP
+307 DENNSQAM
-313 DSGAGSS
+313 
-320 SATALSF
+320 L
-327 DIFDD
+327 
-332 NDIFS
+332 
-337 LDTSFLSLLFGVQK
+337 
-351 DNTTSAPSMISE
+351 SE

-388 GERCA
+388 GERCN
-393 SFGDNGEVDLTNNIG
+393 SFGDNGEVDLTHNIG

-413 GYYSTSPPTVT
+413 GYYSTSPATVT

-467 NTAPLPEGETYTR
+467 DTEPLAEGEIYTR

-502 GNATPDQYGANRT
+502 GNATPDQYGANRS

-525 VALNVAD
+525 VALNVDD

-558 DLATDEGTQPAVI
+558 DLATEDGTQPAVI

-584 ETGEPIVPIEEVPAP
+584 ETGEPIVPIEEIPAP

-610 TQTRSAL
+610 TQPRSAL

-690 YLAFVSTL
+690 YLAFVSKL
-698 IPREEVEEGQGS
+698 IPRDEVEDVQGS
-710 ASEQGLQANTGA
+710 ASEQGLQPNTGA

-746 VAGIDLQSA
+746 VAGIDLQSNQ
-755 EVVWKHRNGTTR
+755 VVWKHRNGTTR
-767 DSMPFGLPIGLN
+767 DSMPFGLPIALN
-779 VGVPALGGPLTT
+779 LGVPALGGPLTT

-831 TYTGQ
+831 TYTGA

>member
-1 MEESTRDHGKGPA
+1 MDEHMRTRGKWPA
-14 MVVGLLLLF
+14 LLLGLLLA
-23 VGLALAIGGSKLVSV
+23 VAGVALTIGGTKLLSL

-44 LIAGLSIIVCGTLF
+44 LIAGVSIFVVGL
-58 ILRKGAALWLYAVIL
+58 LLAMRKGAALWLYAAVL
-73 FATLVWALWEVGL
+73 FATLLWALWEVGL
-86 DWWPLVPRVAI
+86 DWWQLVPRVAI
-97 LCLIGMLLLLPWWR
+97 VCLIGIILLLPWWR
-111 KPLRSKGGSLALI
+111 KPLHSRGGSLALVA
-124 SSIAAAVIVAIA
+124 SIVAAVIVAIA
-136 SQFNDPGT
+136 SQFTYPGT
-144 IEGALAS
+144 VAGTME
-151 SNTSADSVNPAQ
+151 SANNKEVNPAQ
-163 VAGDDWPAYGGTNAG
+163 AAGDDWPAYGGTNAG
-178 THYSSLGQIT
+178 THYSSLSQIT
-188 PANIGELE
+188 PDNIGELE
-196 EVWRIQTGDKAGPNA
+196 EVWRIQTGDQPGPNA

-245 ETRWAF
+245 ETLWAF
-251 DPEISTMGA
+251 DPNISTMGA
-260 DDFSGWAHM
+260 DNFSGWAHM

-276 YDAANYAS
+276 YDAANY
-284 KYASKYAADTNNST
+284 
-298 ENSTDNAAT
+298 
-307 DSTAGP
+307 
-313 DSGAGSS
+313 SS
-320 SATALSF
+320 SAEDSSVDKPTLYADGSQFELDLSF
-327 DIFDD
+327 
-332 NDIFS
+332 S
-337 LDTSFLSLLFGVQK
+337 LTSEEDSTSELLS
-351 DNTTSAPSMISE
+351 A

-388 GERCA
+388 GERCE
-393 SFGDNGEVDLTNNIG
+393 SFGENGEISLTNNIG
-408 DFSPG
+408 EFSPG
-413 GYYSTSPPTVT
+413 GYYSTSPATVT
-424 ENLVI
+424 EDLVI

-457 VWNWDSGNPD
+457 VWNWDSGNPED
-467 NTAPLPEGETYTR
+467 TTPLEEGEIYTR

-486 APISVDEELG
+486 APISVDEQLG

-502 GNATPDQYGANRT
+502 GNATPDQYGANRS

-525 VALNVAD
+525 VALNLNN

-558 DLATDEGTQPAVI
+558 DLATADSTQPAVI

-599 QGAVEGDWTAE
+599 QGAIEGDWTAE
-610 TQTRSAL
+610 TQPRSAL

-631 ASPFDQMMCRIQFNS
+631 ASPFDQMMCRIQFRS

-690 YLAFVSTL
+690 YLAFVSKL
-698 IPREEVEEGQGS
+698 IPRDEVEDGQGS
-710 ASEQGLQANTGA
+710 ASEQGLQPNTGA

-732 SVLGLPCQAPSWGD
+732 SVLDLPCQAPSWGD
-746 VAGIDLQSA
+746 VAGIDLQSS
-755 EVVWKHRNGTTR
+755 EVVWKHPNGTTR
-767 DSMPFGLPIGLN
+767 DSMPFDLPVGLN

-831 TYTGQ
+831 TYTGA

>member
-1 MEESTRDHGKGPA
+1 MDERSRMHSKWPLLLL
-14 MVVGLLLLF
+14 GLLL
-23 VGLALAIGGSKLVSV
+23 VAAGLALAIGGGKLLSL

-44 LIAGLSIIVCGTLF
+44 LIAGIGVIASGVLLAM
-58 ILRKGAALWLYAVIL
+58 RRGAALWLYALIL
-73 FATLVWALWEVGL
+73 FGTLAWALWEVGL
-86 DWWPLVPRVAI
+86 DWWQLVPRVAI
-97 LCLIGMLLLLPWWR
+97 PCLIGIILLLPWWR
-111 KPLRSKGGSLALI
+111 KPLHSRGGSLALAG
-124 SSIAAAVIVAIA
+124 SIVAAILVAIA
-136 SQFNDPGT
+136 SQLSDPGT
-144 IEGALAS
+144 IEGTISNAS
-151 SNTSADSVNPAQ
+151 EEASAVNPAQ

-178 THYSSLGQIT
+178 THYSSLDQIT
-188 PANIGELE
+188 PDNISELE
-196 EVWRIQTGDKAGPNA
+196 EVWRIQTGDVAGPSA

-239 LSPETG
+239 LSPQTG
-245 ETRWAF
+245 ETLWEF
-251 DPEISTMGA
+251 DPDVSTMGA
-260 DDFSGWAHM
+260 EDFSLWAHM

-276 YDAANYAS
+276 YDAANYS
-284 KYASKYAADTNNST
+284 SAADTSEVAAINSDT
-298 ENSTDNAAT
+298 
-307 DSTAGP
+307 
-313 DSGAGSS
+313 SGSE
-320 SATALSF
+320 TALSF
-327 DIFDD
+327 DIFD
-332 NDIFS
+332 NSDIFS
-337 LDTSFLSLLFGVQK
+337 LDLSFLSLLFG
-351 DNTTSAPSMISE
+351 DEEESNTQPMLSN

-388 GERCA
+388 GERCTN
-393 SFGDNGEVDLTNNIG
+393 FGENGEVDLTNNIG
-408 DFSPG
+408 DFDPG
-413 GYYSTSPPTVT
+413 GYYSTSPATVT

-467 NTAPLPEGETYTR
+467 DTDPLAEGETYTR

-486 APISVDEELG
+486 APISVDEALG
-496 LVYLPM
+496 MVYLPM
-502 GNATPDQYGANRT
+502 GNATPDQYGANRS

-525 VALNVAD
+525 VALNLED
-532 GQVAWVYQFVHH
+532 GQVEWVYQFVHH

-558 DLATDEGTQPAVI
+558 DLATNEGTQPAVI

-610 TQTRSAL
+610 TQPRSAL

-661 IIYPGNVGVMNWG
+661 IVYPGNVGVMNWG

-698 IPREEVEEGQGS
+698 VPREEVEEGQGS
-710 ASEQGLQANTGA
+710 ASEQGLQPNHGA

-732 SVLGLPCQAPSWGD
+732 SVLDLPCQAPSWGD
-746 VAGIDLQSA
+746 VAGIDLRSA

-767 DSMPFGLPIGLN
+767 DSMPFDLPIGLN

-819 ARLPAGGQATPM
+819 TRLPAGGQATPM
-831 TYTGQ
+831 TYTGA

>member
-1 MEESTRDHGKGPA
+1 MDEHSRTHSRWPLLLL
-14 MVVGLLLLF
+14 GLLL
-23 VGLALAIGGSKLVSV
+23 VAAGLALAIGGGKLLSV

-44 LIAGLSIIVCGTLF
+44 LITGIGVIASGVLLAM
-58 ILRKGAALWLYAVIL
+58 RRGAALWLYALIL

-86 DWWPLVPRVAI
+86 DWWQLVPRVAI
-97 LCLIGMLLLLPWWR
+97 LCLIGIILLLPWWR
-111 KPLRSKGGSLALI
+111 KPLHSRGGSLALVG
-124 SSIAAAVIVAIA
+124 SIVAAILVAIA
-136 SQFNDPGT
+136 SQLSDPGRTEGT
-144 IEGALAS
+144 ISNAS
-151 SNTSADSVNPAQ
+151 EEANAVNPAQ

-178 THYSSLGQIT
+178 THYSSLEQIT
-188 PANIGELE
+188 PDNIGELE
-196 EVWRIQTGDKAGPNA
+196 EVWRIQTGDVAGPSA

-245 ETRWAF
+245 ETLWEF
-251 DPEISTMGA
+251 DPEVSTLGA
-260 DDFSGWAHM
+260 EDFSLWAHM

-276 YDAANYAS
+276 YDAANYS
-284 KYASKYAADTNNST
+284 AAPDTNESADNSA
-298 ENSTDNAAT
+298 STDTAASNN
-307 DSTAGP
+307 DAPNS
-313 DSGAGSS
+313 D
-320 SATALSF
+320 TALSF
-327 DIFDD
+327 DIFD
-332 NDIFS
+332 NSDIFS
-337 LDTSFLSLLFGVQK
+337 LDLSFLSLMFGAENEGNSQ
-351 DNTTSAPSMISE
+351 PMLSE

-393 SFGDNGEVDLTNNIG
+393 NFGENGEVDLTNNIG
-408 DFSPG
+408 DFDPG
-413 GYYSTSPPTVT
+413 GYYSTSPATVT

-467 NTAPLPEGETYTR
+467 NTEPLAEGETYTR

-496 LVYLPM
+496 MVYLPM
-502 GNATPDQYGANRT
+502 GNATPDQYGANRS

-525 VALNVAD
+525 VALNLED
-532 GQVAWVYQFVHH
+532 GQVEWVYQFVHH

-599 QGAVEGDWTAE
+599 QAAVEGDWTAE
-610 TQTRSAL
+610 TQPRSAL

-661 IIYPGNVGVMNWG
+661 IVYPGNVGVMNWG
-674 GVAVDPERQAL
+674 GVAVDPERQTL

-698 IPREEVEEGQGS
+698 VPREEVEEGQGS
-710 ASEQGLQANTGA
+710 ASEQGLQPNAGA

-767 DSMPFGLPIGLN
+767 DSMPFDLPIGLN

-808 YDITTGEELYK
+808 YDITTGEEVYK

-831 TYTGQ
+831 TYTGE

>member
-1 MEESTRDHGKGPA
+1 MDEHLRTHSRWPLLLL
-14 MVVGLLLLF
+14 GLLL
-23 VGLALAIGGSKLVSV
+23 VAAGLALAIGGGKLLSV

-44 LIAGLSIIVCGTLF
+44 LITGIGVIASGVLLAM
-58 ILRKGAALWLYAVIL
+58 RRGAALWLYALIL

-86 DWWPLVPRVAI
+86 DWWQLVPRVAI
-97 LCLIGMLLLLPWWR
+97 LCLIGIILLLPWWR
-111 KPLRSKGGSLALI
+111 KPLQSRGGSLALVGSI
-124 SSIAAAVIVAIA
+124 IAAILVAIA
-136 SQFNDPGT
+136 SQLSDPGR
-144 IEGALAS
+144 IEGTISNPNEAAS
-151 SNTSADSVNPAQ
+151 TVNPAQ

-178 THYSSLGQIT
+178 THYSSLEQIT
-188 PANIGELE
+188 PDNIGELE
-196 EVWRIQTGDKAGPNA
+196 EVWRIQTGDVAGPSA

-245 ETRWAF
+245 ETLWEF
-251 DPEISTMGA
+251 DPEVSTLGA
-260 DDFSGWAHM
+260 EDFSLWAHM

-276 YDAANYAS
+276 YDAANYAAGS
-284 KYASKYAADTNNST
+284 DTSETADDSEAGNNS
-298 ENSTDNAAT
+298 AAT
-307 DSTAGP
+307 SD
-313 DSGAGSS
+313 
-320 SATALSF
+320 TALSF
-327 DIFDD
+327 DIFDN

-337 LDTSFLSLLFGVQK
+337 LDLSFLSLMFGAENEGNSQ
-351 DNTTSAPSMISE
+351 PMLSE

-393 SFGDNGEVDLTNNIG
+393 NFGENGEVDLTNNIG
-408 DFSPG
+408 DFDPG
-413 GYYSTSPPTVT
+413 GYYSTSPATVT

-467 NTAPLPEGETYTR
+467 DTEPLAESETYTR

-496 LVYLPM
+496 MVYLPM
-502 GNATPDQYGANRT
+502 GNATPDQYGANRS

-525 VALNVAD
+525 VALNLAD
-532 GQVAWVYQFVHH
+532 GQVEWVYQFVHH

-558 DLATDEGTQPAVI
+558 DLVTIEGPQPAVI

-610 TQTRSAL
+610 TQPRSAL

-661 IIYPGNVGVMNWG
+661 IVYPGNVGVMNWG

-698 IPREEVEEGQGS
+698 VPREEVEEGQGS
-710 ASEQGLQANTGA
+710 ASEQGLQPNAGA

-767 DSMPFGLPIGLN
+767 DSMPFDLPIGLN

-808 YDITTGEELYK
+808 YDITTGEEVYK

-831 TYTGQ
+831 TYTGE